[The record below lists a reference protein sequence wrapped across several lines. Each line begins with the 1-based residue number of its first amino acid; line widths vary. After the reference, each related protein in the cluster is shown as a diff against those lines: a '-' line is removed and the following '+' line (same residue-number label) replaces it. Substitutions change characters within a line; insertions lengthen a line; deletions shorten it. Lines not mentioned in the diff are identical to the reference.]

1 MKKIFSLLV
10 MLVMTA
16 TAFAQSTSEKII
28 PDGTQPNGGTITPK
42 AITVDWAT
50 QKIVANVDLTNCL
63 TGTNEQI
70 FAISTNSAD
79 IANWEQE
86 SGSTLHFFYRQNF
99 TDWGSTT
106 ADVHKFAVQYR
117 YKGDNG
123 ATNRFYEVQDISNC
137 TIVMDKEG
145 VHIDG
150 TLVFEASLMPQLY
163 KEGANQLYFG
173 SLRGEH
179 PYATYKS
186 VELVTEGGSTGGGTT
201 TPGETATY
209 EITDNAMT
217 MYVPSNNGEDVQN
230 YTQYMKDAKLQVE
243 KDAEG
248 KYTVTFNDVVAGKDR
263 ESLGTIVFAGLDAP
277 TESEDLIGVE
287 IPQGRVCTIYAEGS
301 SFDNHMFRVVNGSVG
316 IVPPANEGDPATAH
330 VMLSMSD
337 DDGNMLA
344 YKMGDVFIPVDHNFT
359 SDAYVKVGDQTTNFA
374 NSEAVL
380 TEFME
385 DVYKVTFK
393 NITIGEKTG
402 DFTIENLK
410 PEAVEG
416 EEGKVVFTTSDTY
429 GFWND
434 ADETVLDFT
443 DFSASVKVGENG
455 FEGFV
460 CKFTTEN
467 GQFVYGEKAETPEPP
482 SVVETKIFS
491 DKLNYTFRG
500 TIGTNDPQKL
510 TIESLGNDRYNVILA
525 NLNSVNVLSVNVGT
539 ISFKNVTGNTE
550 NGITTIE
557 VANPEVTFTDTDQE
571 LADSKKG
578 NLKVMFNND
587 KAYLNASGAVK
598 IVSFGMSFDYTLVYG
613 TEFSTEEPKDDYAIN
628 FDKDAKS
635 THSSRALN
643 SFSLQQTGKD
653 KQTKSVKTSK
663 AAYEDHTA
671 DEPFTV
677 EAGSELTASF
687 DYTGEWMHSFVYIDF
702 DNDGDFSYKEGQWDQ
717 TGTDLVAFS
726 FYSLDSNPKNDASG
740 YNSVGDELTGDARN
754 TYAAPSF
761 KAPAKAGEYRIRFKI
776 DWNCILPGGSSSILS
791 DGGGVWD
798 ATLKVV
804 EPVVD
809 GISTINAEVAN
820 GEAQLFTVD
829 GVQISKLQKGLNIV
843 RSADGKVK
851 KVLVK

>member
-1 MKKIFSLLV
+1 MKKILSLIALLV
-10 MLVMTA
+10 VTL
-16 TAFAQSTSEKII
+16 TAFAATTSEKLLD
-28 PDGTQPNGGTITPK
+28 DGYAPNGGTITPK

-50 QKIVANVDLTNCL
+50 QKIVANVDLTKCL
-63 TGTNEQI
+63 EGTNEQI

-79 IANWEQE
+79 IANWEQD
-86 SGSTLHFFYRQNF
+86 SGSTLHFFYRQKF
-99 TDWGSTT
+99 TEWGSTT
-106 ADVHKFAVQYR
+106 TDVHKFAVQYR
-117 YKGDNG
+117 YKGDSG
-123 ATNRFYEVQDISNC
+123 ATNRFYEVKDISNC
-137 TIVMDKEG
+137 TI
-145 VHIDG
+145 
-150 TLVFEASLMPQLY
+150 
-163 KEGANQLYFG
+163 QLYFG
-173 SLRGEH
+173 SLRGDH

-186 VELVTEGGSTGGGTT
+186 VELVTESGT

-209 EITDNAMT
+209 EFTNNVETVYWKEIAEDDYLDFHQ
-217 MYVPSNNGEDVQN
+217 YV
-230 YTQYMKDAKLQVE
+230 KDAKLQLVKE
-243 KDAEG
+243 LDG
-248 KYTVTFNDVVAGKDR
+248 TYTATLKDVVVGEDR
-263 ESLGTIVFAGLDAP
+263 VSLGDIVIAGLKATENAGTLQIDVPESNITISAPGSPYDGKSMIIKGGMIDATP
-277 TESEDLIGVE
+277 AADADSKGSASVKL
-287 IPQGRVCTIYAEGS
+287 TILVG
-301 SFDNHMFRVVNGSVG
+301 NGDMISY
-316 IVPPANEGDPATAH
+316 EF
-330 VMLSMSD
+330 SD
-337 DDGNMLA
+337 DVYVPNI
-344 YKMGDVFIPVDHNFT
+344 YNFT
-359 SDAYVKVGDQTTNFA
+359 SNAYVKAGDEVTNFENA
-374 NSEAVL
+374 QAVL
-380 TEFME
+380 TEYME
-385 DVYKVTFK
+385 DVYMVKFK
-393 NITIGEKTG
+393 KLTLGTKTE

-410 PEAVEG
+410 LKPTKDEDG
-416 EEGKVVFTTSDTY
+416 NITFTTSDTS

-434 ADETVLDFT
+434 ADETELNFT

-500 TIGTNDPQKL
+500 TIGTNEPQKL

-539 ISFKNVTGNTE
+539 ISFKNVAGKTE

-571 LADSKKG
+571 LVDSKKG

-628 FDKDAKS
+628 FDKDANS
-635 THSSRALN
+635 THNSRALN

-754 TYAAPSF
+754 TYVAPSF
-761 KAPAKAGEYRIRFKI
+761 KAPAKAGEYRIRFKF

-809 GISTINAEVAN
+809 GISTINVEAAN

-829 GVQISKLQKGLNIV
+829 GVKLNKLQKGLNIV
-843 RSADGKVK
+843 RTADGKVK

>member
-16 TAFAQSTSEKII
+16 TAFAQSTSEKLLD
-28 PDGTQPNGGTITPK
+28 DGYAPNGSVVPAK

-50 QKIVANVDLTNCL
+50 QKLVVNVNLANCSDTP
-63 TGTNEQI
+63 NECI
-70 FAISTNSAD
+70 FSVSTNATD
-79 IANWEQE
+79 IANWDQE
-86 SGSTLHFFYRQNF
+86 SGSTLHLFYTKNASV
-99 TDWGSTT
+99 WT
-106 ADVHKFAVQYR
+106 ANGWETYTQKFAVQYR
-117 YKGDNG
+117 YAGDNG
-123 ATNRFYEVQDISNC
+123 ATNHYFVVSDPSNC
-137 TIVMDKEG
+137 TIVMDKNG
-145 VHIDG
+145 ITMDG
-150 TLVFEASLMPQLY
+150 TLVFPASEMPNLY

-173 SLRGEH
+173 SVRAEH
-179 PYATYKS
+179 TYATYKS
-186 VELVTEGGSTGGGTT
+186 VELVTEGGSTEPTLPT
-201 TPGETATY
+201 SY

-263 ESLGTIVFAGLDAP
+263 ESLGNIVFGGLEAQA
-277 TESEDLIGVE
+277 ESEDLIGVE

-301 SFDNHMFRVVNGSVG
+301 SFDNHMFRVVKGSVG
-316 IVPPANEGDPATAH
+316 IVPPANEGDPTTAF
-330 VMLSMSD
+330 VQLSMAD

-344 YKMGDVFIPVDHNFT
+344 YQLGDVFIPVDHNFT

-402 DFTIENLK
+402 DFTVENLE
-410 PEAVEG
+410 PTEDADG
-416 EEGKVVFTTSDTY
+416 NLTFTTSDTY

-434 ADETVLDFT
+434 ADETELDFT

-491 DKLNYTFRG
+491 DKLEYTFKAATG
-500 TIGTNDPQKL
+500 VNDPQKL

-525 NLNSVNVLSVNVGT
+525 NLNSANVLSVNVGT
-539 ISFKNVTGNTE
+539 ISFKNVAGNTE

-571 LADSKKG
+571 LVDSKKG

-613 TEFSTEEPKDDYAIN
+613 TEFSTEEPKDDYAVN
-628 FDKDAKS
+628 FDKDAKQ
-635 THSSRALN
+635 THSSRY
-643 SFSLQQTGKD
+643 STSVSLQQTGKD
-653 KQTKSVKTSK
+653 KQTIEFGKTMNG
-663 AAYEDHTA
+663 YEDLTA
-671 DEPFTV
+671 RTEKFTV
-677 EAGSELTASF
+677 EAGSEVTPSIG
-687 DYTGEWMHSFVYIDF
+687 YVGEWMHGYVYIDL
-702 DNDGDFSYKEGQWDQ
+702 DNNKQFSFNADGADQ
-717 TGTDLVAFS
+717 TGTEVVSYSYYKDQNSKGESVANS
-726 FYSLDSNPKNDASG
+726 CNVNPM
-740 YNSVGDELTGDARN
+740 
-754 TYAAPSF
+754 PSF
-761 KAPAKAGEYRIRFKI
+761 TAPTTPGTYRIRFKVDWDNI
-776 DWNCILPGGSSSILS
+776 DAGGSVASGNYILNN
-791 DGGGVWD
+791 GGGIYD
-798 ATLKVV
+798 ATLEVV
-804 EPVVD
+804 EPVTD
-809 GISTINAEVAN
+809 GISTINVEAAN

>member
-16 TAFAQSTSEKII
+16 TAFAQSTSEKLLD
-28 PDGTQPNGGTITPK
+28 DGYAPNGSVVPAK

-50 QKIVANVDLTNCL
+50 QKLVVNVNLANCSETP
-63 TGTNEQI
+63 NECI
-70 FAISTNSAD
+70 FSVSTNATD
-79 IANWEQE
+79 IANWDQE
-86 SGSTLHFFYRQNF
+86 SGSTLHLFYTKNASV
-99 TDWGSTT
+99 WT
-106 ADVHKFAVQYR
+106 ANGWETYTQKFAVQYR
-117 YKGDNG
+117 YAGDNG
-123 ATNRFYEVQDISNC
+123 ATNHYFVVSDPSNC
-137 TIVMDKEG
+137 TIVMDKNG
-145 VHIDG
+145 ITMDG
-150 TLVFEASLMPQLY
+150 TLVFPASEMPNLY

-173 SLRGEH
+173 SVRAEH
-179 PYATYKS
+179 TYATYKS
-186 VELVTEGGSTGGGTT
+186 VELVTEGGTT
-201 TPGETATY
+201 EPTLPTSY

-263 ESLGTIVFAGLDAP
+263 ESLGNIVFAGLDAQA
-277 TESEDLIGVE
+277 ESEDLIGVE

-402 DFTIENLK
+402 DFTVENLE
-410 PEAVEG
+410 PTEDADG
-416 EEGKVVFTTSDTY
+416 NLTFTTSDAY

-482 SVVETKIFS
+482 SVVDTKIFS

-539 ISFKNVTGNTE
+539 ISFKNVAGNTE

-571 LADSKKG
+571 LVDSKKG

-628 FDKDAKS
+628 FDKDAKQ
-635 THSSRALN
+635 THSSRY
-643 SFSLQQTGKD
+643 STSVSLQQTGKD
-653 KQTKSVKTSK
+653 KQTIEFGKTMNG
-663 AAYEDHTA
+663 YEDLTA
-671 DEPFTV
+671 GTEKFTV
-677 EAGSELTASF
+677 EAGSEVTPSIG
-687 DYTGEWMHSFVYIDF
+687 YVGEWMHGYVYIDLNNNKQF
-702 DNDGDFSYKEGQWDQ
+702 SFNADGADQ
-717 TGTDLVAFS
+717 TGTEVVSYSYYKEQNSKGEAVANNCNV
-726 FYSLDSNPKNDASG
+726 NPM
-740 YNSVGDELTGDARN
+740 
-754 TYAAPSF
+754 PSF
-761 KAPAKAGEYRIRFKI
+761 TAPTTPGTYRIRFKVDWDNI
-776 DWNCILPGGSSSILS
+776 DAGGSVASGNYILNN
-791 DGGGVWD
+791 GGGIYD
-798 ATLKVV
+798 ATLEVV

-829 GVQISKLQKGLNIV
+829 GVQIAKLQKGLNIV

>member
-16 TAFAQSTSEKII
+16 TAFAQSTSEKLLD
-28 PDGTQPNGGTITPK
+28 DGYAPNGSVVPAK

-50 QKIVANVDLTNCL
+50 QKLVVNVNLANCSDTP
-63 TGTNEQI
+63 NECI
-70 FAISTNSAD
+70 FSVSTNATD
-79 IANWEQE
+79 IANWDQE
-86 SGSTLHFFYRQNF
+86 SGSTLHLFYTKNASV
-99 TDWGSTT
+99 WT
-106 ADVHKFAVQYR
+106 ANGWETYTQKFAVQYR
-117 YKGDNG
+117 YAGDNG
-123 ATNRFYEVQDISNC
+123 ATNHYFVVSDPSNC
-137 TIVMDKEG
+137 TIVMDKNG
-145 VHIDG
+145 ITMDG
-150 TLVFEASLMPQLY
+150 TLVFPASEMPNLY

-173 SLRGEH
+173 SVRAEH
-179 PYATYKS
+179 TYATYKS
-186 VELVTEGGSTGGGTT
+186 VELVTEGGTTPGGGTT
-201 TPGETATY
+201 EPTLPTSY

-263 ESLGTIVFAGLDAP
+263 ESLGNIVFAGLDAQA
-277 TESEDLIGVE
+277 ESEDLIGVE

-344 YKMGDVFIPVDHNFT
+344 YKMGDVFIPVEHNFT
-359 SDAYVKVGDQTTNFA
+359 SDAYVKVGDQSTNFA

-402 DFTIENLK
+402 DFTVENLE
-410 PEAVEG
+410 PTEDADG
-416 EEGKVVFTTSDTY
+416 NLTFTTSDKY

-434 ADETVLDFT
+434 ADETELDFT

-491 DKLNYTFRG
+491 DKLEYTFKAATG
-500 TIGTNDPQKL
+500 VNDPQKL

-525 NLNSVNVLSVNVGT
+525 NLNSANVLSVNVGT
-539 ISFKNVTGNTE
+539 ISFKNVAGNTE

-571 LADSKKG
+571 LVDSKKG

-613 TEFSTEEPKDDYAIN
+613 TEFSTEEPKDDYAVN
-628 FDKDAKS
+628 FDKDAKQ
-635 THSSRALN
+635 THSSRY
-643 SFSLQQTGKD
+643 STSVSLQQTGKD
-653 KQTKSVKTSK
+653 KQTIEFGKTMNG
-663 AAYEDHTA
+663 YEDLTA
-671 DEPFTV
+671 RTEKFTV
-677 EAGSELTASF
+677 EAGSEVTPSIG
-687 DYTGEWMHSFVYIDF
+687 YVGEWMHGYVYIDL
-702 DNDGDFSYKEGQWDQ
+702 DNDKQFSFNADGADQ
-717 TGTDLVAFS
+717 TGTEVVS
-726 FYSLDSNPKNDASG
+726 YSYYKDQNSKGESASSNCNVNPM
-740 YNSVGDELTGDARN
+740 
-754 TYAAPSF
+754 PSF
-761 KAPAKAGEYRIRFKI
+761 TAPTTPGTYRIRFKVDWDNI
-776 DWNCILPGGSSSILS
+776 DAGGSVASGNYILNN
-791 DGGGVWD
+791 GGGIYD
-798 ATLKVV
+798 ATLEVV
-804 EPVVD
+804 EPVTD
-809 GISTINAEVAN
+809 GISTINAEIAN

-829 GVQISKLQKGLNIV
+829 GVQIVKLQKGLNIV

>member
-16 TAFAQSTSEKII
+16 TAFAQSTSEKLLD
-28 PDGTQPNGGTITPK
+28 DGYTPNGSVVPAK

-50 QKIVANVDLTNCL
+50 QKLVVNVNLANCSDTPKC
-63 TGTNEQI
+63 I
-70 FAISTNSAD
+70 FSVSTNATD
-79 IANWEQE
+79 IANWDQE
-86 SGSTLHFFYRQNF
+86 SGSTLHLFYTKNASV
-99 TDWGSTT
+99 WT
-106 ADVHKFAVQYR
+106 ANGWETYTQKFAVQYR
-117 YKGDNG
+117 YAGDNG
-123 ATNRFYEVQDISNC
+123 ATNHYFVVSDPSNC
-137 TIVMDKEG
+137 TIVMDKNG
-145 VHIDG
+145 ITMDG
-150 TLVFEASLMPQLY
+150 TLVFPASEMPNLY

-173 SLRGEH
+173 SVRAEH
-179 PYATYKS
+179 TYATYKS
-186 VELVTEGGSTGGGTT
+186 VELVTEGGTT
-201 TPGETATY
+201 EPTLPTSY

-248 KYTVTFNDVVAGKDR
+248 KYTVTFNDVVAGKNR
-263 ESLGTIVFAGLDAP
+263 ESLGNIVFGGLDAQA
-277 TESEDLIGVE
+277 ESEDLIGVE

-344 YKMGDVFIPVDHNFT
+344 YKMGEVFIPVDHNFT

-402 DFTIENLK
+402 DFTVENLE
-410 PEAVEG
+410 PTEDADG
-416 EEGKVVFTTSDTY
+416 NLTFTASDTY

-434 ADETVLDFT
+434 ADETELDFT

-460 CKFTTEN
+460 CKFTTDN

-491 DKLNYTFRG
+491 DKLEYTLNTATG
-500 TIGTNDPQKL
+500 VNNPQKL

-525 NLNSVNVLSVNVGT
+525 NLDTYATLYVNVGT
-539 ISFKNVTGNTE
+539 VNFLNVAGTTVDGV
-550 NGITTIE
+550 TTIDVE
-557 VANPEVTFTDTDQE
+557 KPEVTYTDADYA
-571 LADSKKG
+571 LVDSKEGK
-578 NLKVMFNND
+578 LKVMFNND
-587 KAYLNASGAVK
+587 KAYLDASGV
-598 IVSFGMSFDYTLVYG
+598 VSIPTFGMSYTYKFVYG

-628 FDKDAKS
+628 FDKDAKQ
-635 THSSRALN
+635 THSSRY
-643 SFSLQQTGKD
+643 STSVSLQQTGKD
-653 KQTKSVKTSK
+653 QQTIEFGKTMNG
-663 AAYEDHTA
+663 YEDLTTGT
-671 DEPFTV
+671 EKFTV
-677 EAGSELTASF
+677 EAGSEVTPSIG
-687 DYTGEWMHSFVYIDF
+687 YVGEWMHGYVYIDLN
-702 DNDGDFSYKEGQWDQ
+702 NDKQFSFNAEGEDQ
-717 TGTDLVAFS
+717 TGTEVVSFSYYSGKNSKGEAVESNCNVNPMPAF
-726 FYSLDSNPKNDASG
+726 
-740 YNSVGDELTGDARN
+740 T
-754 TYAAPSF
+754 APTE
-761 KAPAKAGEYRIRFKI
+761 PGTYRIRFKVDWDNI
-776 DWNCILPGGSSSILS
+776 DAGGSVVSGNHILNN
-791 DGGGVWD
+791 GGGIYD
-798 ATLKVV
+798 ATLEVV
-804 EPVVD
+804 APVTD

>member
-16 TAFAQSTSEKII
+16 TAFAQSTSEKLLD
-28 PDGTQPNGGTITPK
+28 DGYAPNGSVVPAK

-50 QKIVANVDLTNCL
+50 QKLVVNVNLANCSDTP
-63 TGTNEQI
+63 NECI
-70 FAISTNSAD
+70 FSVSTNATD
-79 IANWEQE
+79 IANWDQE
-86 SGSTLHFFYRQNF
+86 SGSTLHLFYTKNAQV
-99 TDWGSTT
+99 WT
-106 ADVHKFAVQYR
+106 ANGWETYTQKFAVQYR
-117 YKGDNG
+117 YAGDNG
-123 ATNRFYEVQDISNC
+123 ATNHYFVVSDPSNC
-137 TIVMDKEG
+137 TIVMDKNG
-145 VHIDG
+145 ITMDG
-150 TLVFEASLMPQLY
+150 TLVFPASEMPNLY

-173 SLRGEH
+173 SVRAEH
-179 PYATYKS
+179 TYATYKS
-186 VELVTEGGSTGGGTT
+186 AELVTEGGSTGGGTT
-201 TPGETATY
+201 EPTLPTSY
-209 EITDNAMT
+209 EVTDNAMT

-277 TESEDLIGVE
+277 TESEYLIGVE

-316 IVPPANEGDPATAH
+316 IVPPASEGDPATAH

-393 NITIGEKTG
+393 NITIGDKTG
-402 DFTIENLK
+402 DFTVENLE
-410 PEAVEG
+410 PTEDADG
-416 EEGKVVFTTSDTY
+416 NLTFTTSDTY

-434 ADETVLDFT
+434 ADETELDFT

-460 CKFTTEN
+460 CKFTTDN

-491 DKLNYTFRG
+491 DKLEYTFKTATG
-500 TIGTNDPQKL
+500 VNDPQKL
-510 TIESLGNDRYNVILA
+510 TVESLGNNRYNVILA
-525 NLNSVNVLSVNVGT
+525 NLDSYATLYVNVGT
-539 ISFKNVTGNTE
+539 INFLNVEGTTVDGV
-550 NGITTIE
+550 TTID
-557 VANPEVTFTDTDQE
+557 VQKPEVTFTDSEYEFT
-571 LADSKKG
+571 DSKEG
-578 NLKVMFNND
+578 TLKVQFND
-587 KAYLNASGAVK
+587 TKAYLKATGVTS
-598 IVSFGMSFDYTLVYG
+598 IVSFGTSYDYTLVYG

-628 FDKDAKS
+628 FDKDAKQTHASRYS
-635 THSSRALN
+635 TSV
-643 SFSLQQTGKD
+643 SLQQTGKD
-653 KQTKSVKTSK
+653 KQTIEFGKTMNG
-663 AAYEDHTA
+663 YEDLTTGT
-671 DEPFTV
+671 EKFTV
-677 EAGSELTASF
+677 EAGSEVTPSIG
-687 DYTGEWMHSFVYIDF
+687 YVGEWMHGYVYIDL
-702 DNDGDFSYKEGQWDQ
+702 DNNKQFSFNADGADQ
-717 TGTDLVAFS
+717 TGTEVVSYSYYKDQNSKGETVAS
-726 FYSLDSNPKNDASG
+726 SCNVNPMPAF
-740 YNSVGDELTGDARN
+740 T
-754 TYAAPSF
+754 APTE
-761 KAPAKAGEYRIRFKI
+761 PGTYRIRFKVDWDNI
-776 DWNCILPGGSSSILS
+776 DAGGSVLSGNHILNN
-791 DGGGVWD
+791 GGGIYD
-798 ATLKVV
+798 ATLEVV
-804 EPVVD
+804 EPVTD

-829 GVQISKLQKGLNIV
+829 GVQIAKLQKGLNIV

>member
-263 ESLGTIVFAGLDAP
+263 ESLGNIVFAGLDAQA
-277 TESEDLIGVE
+277 ESEDLIGVE

-402 DFTIENLK
+402 DFTVENLE
-410 PEAVEG
+410 PTEDADG
-416 EEGKVVFTTSDTY
+416 NLTFTTSDTY

-491 DKLNYTFRG
+491 DKLEYTLN
-500 TIGTNDPQKL
+500 TASGTNDPQKL
-510 TIESLGNDRYNVILA
+510 TIESLGNDRYNVVLA
-525 NLNSVNVLSVNVGT
+525 NLDTYNVLYVNVGT
-539 ISFKNVTGNTE
+539 VGFKNVAGKTE

-557 VANPEVTFTDTDQE
+557 AEKPEVTFTDADYPLE
-571 LADSKKG
+571 DSKEGK
-578 NLKVMFNND
+578 LKVMFNND
-587 KAYLNASGAVK
+587 KAYLNASGVVS
-598 IVSFGMSFDYTLVYG
+598 IPSFGRSYTYKLVYG

-628 FDKDAKS
+628 FDKDAKQ
-635 THSSRALN
+635 THSSRY
-643 SFSLQQTGKD
+643 STSVSLQQTGKD
-653 KQTKSVKTSK
+653 KQTIEFGKTMNG
-663 AAYEDHTA
+663 YEDLTA
-671 DEPFTV
+671 GTEKFTV
-677 EAGSELTASF
+677 EAGSEVTPSIG
-687 DYTGEWMHSFVYIDF
+687 YVGEWMHGYVYIDL
-702 DNDGDFSYKEGQWDQ
+702 DNDKQFSFNADGADQ
-717 TGTDLVAFS
+717 TGTEVVSYSYYKDQNSKGESVAS
-726 FYSLDSNPKNDASG
+726 SCNVNPM
-740 YNSVGDELTGDARN
+740 
-754 TYAAPSF
+754 PSF
-761 KAPAKAGEYRIRFKI
+761 TAPTTPGTYRIRFKVDWDNI
-776 DWNCILPGGSSSILS
+776 DAGGSVASGNYILNN
-791 DGGGVWD
+791 GGGIYD
-798 ATLKVV
+798 ATLEVV

-829 GVQISKLQKGLNIV
+829 GVQIAKLQKGLNIV

>member
-16 TAFAQSTSEKII
+16 TAFAQSTSEKLLD
-28 PDGTQPNGGTITPK
+28 DGYAPNGSVVPAK

-50 QKIVANVDLTNCL
+50 QKLVVNVNLANCSDTP
-63 TGTNEQI
+63 NECI
-70 FAISTNSAD
+70 FSVSTNATD
-79 IANWEQE
+79 IANWDQE
-86 SGSTLHFFYRQNF
+86 SGSTLHLFYTKNARV
-99 TDWGSTT
+99 WT
-106 ADVHKFAVQYR
+106 ANGWETYTQKFAVQYR
-117 YKGDNG
+117 YAGDNG
-123 ATNRFYEVQDISNC
+123 ATNHYFVVSDPSNC
-137 TIVMDKEG
+137 TIVMDKNG
-145 VHIDG
+145 ITMDG
-150 TLVFEASLMPQLY
+150 TLVFPASEMPNLY

-173 SLRGEH
+173 SVRAEH
-179 PYATYKS
+179 TYATYKS
-186 VELVTEGGSTGGGTT
+186 VELVTEGGTT
-201 TPGETATY
+201 EPTLPTSY

-263 ESLGTIVFAGLDAP
+263 ESLGNIVFAGLDAQA
-277 TESEDLIGVE
+277 ESEDLIGVE

-402 DFTIENLK
+402 DFTVENLE
-410 PEAVEG
+410 PTEDADG
-416 EEGKVVFTTSDTY
+416 NLTFTTSDTY

-491 DKLNYTFRG
+491 DKLEYTLN
-500 TIGTNDPQKL
+500 TASGTNDPQKL

-525 NLNSVNVLSVNVGT
+525 NLDTYNVLYVNVGT
-539 ISFKNVTGNTE
+539 VSFKNVAGKTE

-557 VANPEVTFTDTDQE
+557 AEKPEVTFTDADYPLE
-571 LADSKKG
+571 DSKEGK
-578 NLKVMFNND
+578 LKVMFNND
-587 KAYLNASGAVK
+587 KAYLDASGVVS
-598 IVSFGMSFDYTLVYG
+598 IPSFGMSYNYKLVYG

-628 FDKDAKS
+628 FDKDAKQ
-635 THSSRALN
+635 THSSRY
-643 SFSLQQTGKD
+643 STSVSLQQEGKD
-653 KQTKSVKTSK
+653 KQTIEFGKTMNG
-663 AAYEDHTA
+663 YEDLTTGT
-671 DEPFTV
+671 DKFTV
-677 EAGSELTASF
+677 EAGSEVTPSIG
-687 DYTGEWMHSFVYIDF
+687 YVGEWMHGYVYIDL
-702 DNDGDFSYKEGQWDQ
+702 DNNKQFSFNADGADQ
-717 TGTDLVAFS
+717 TGTDVVS
-726 FYSLDSNPKNDASG
+726 YSYYKDQNSKGEAASNNCNVNPM
-740 YNSVGDELTGDARN
+740 
-754 TYAAPSF
+754 PSF
-761 KAPAKAGEYRIRFKI
+761 TAPTTPGTYRIRFKVDWDNI
-776 DWNCILPGGSSSILS
+776 DAGGSVATGNSILNN
-791 DGGGVWD
+791 GGGIYD
-798 ATLKVV
+798 ATLEVV
-804 EPVVD
+804 EPVTD

-829 GVQISKLQKGLNIV
+829 GVQIAKLQKGLNIV

>member
-16 TAFAQSTSEKII
+16 TAFAQSTSEKLLD
-28 PDGTQPNGGTITPK
+28 DGYAPNGSVIPAK
-42 AITVDWAT
+42 AVTVDWAT
-50 QKIVANVDLTNCL
+50 QKLVVNVNLANCSDTP
-63 TGTNEQI
+63 NECI
-70 FAISTNSAD
+70 FSVSTNATD
-79 IANWEQE
+79 IANWDQE
-86 SGSTLHFFYRQNF
+86 SGSTLHLFYTKNAKV
-99 TDWGSTT
+99 WT
-106 ADVHKFAVQYR
+106 ANGWETYTQKFAVQYR
-117 YKGDNG
+117 YAGDNG
-123 ATNRFYEVQDISNC
+123 ATNHYFVVSDPSNC
-137 TIVMDKEG
+137 TIVMDKNG
-145 VHIDG
+145 ITMDG
-150 TLVFEASLMPQLY
+150 TLVFPASEMPNLY

-173 SLRGEH
+173 SVRAEH
-179 PYATYKS
+179 TYATYKS
-186 VELVTEGGSTGGGTT
+186 VELVTEGGTT
-201 TPGETATY
+201 EPTLPTSY

-217 MYVPSNNGEDVQN
+217 MYVPSNTGDDVQ
-230 YTQYMKDAKLQVE
+230 YYKQYMKDAKLQVE
-243 KDAEG
+243 KDADG

-263 ESLGTIVFAGLDAP
+263 ESLGNIVFGGLEAQA
-277 TESEDLIGVE
+277 ESEDLIGVE

-402 DFTIENLK
+402 DFTVENLE
-410 PEAVEG
+410 PTEDADG
-416 EEGKVVFTTSDTY
+416 NLTFTTSDTY

-434 ADETVLDFT
+434 ADETELDFT

-491 DKLNYTFRG
+491 DKLEYTFKETTG
-500 TIGTNDPQKL
+500 VNDPQKL

-525 NLNSVNVLSVNVGT
+525 NLDSYATLYFNVGT
-539 ISFKNVTGNTE
+539 VNFLNVAGKTE
-550 NGITTIE
+550 NGVTTID
-557 VANPEVTFTDTDQE
+557 VQKPEVTFTDADYG
-571 LADSKKG
+571 LADSNEG
-578 NLKVMFNND
+578 ALKVQFND
-587 KAYLNASGAVK
+587 TKAYLKATGVAK
-598 IVSFGMSFDYTLVYG
+598 IVTYGTSYDYTLVYG

-628 FDKDAKS
+628 FDKDAKQ
-635 THSSRALN
+635 THSSRY
-643 SFSLQQTGKD
+643 STSVSLQQTGKD
-653 KQTKSVKTSK
+653 KQTIEFGKTMNG
-663 AAYEDHTA
+663 YEDLTTGT
-671 DEPFTV
+671 DKFTV
-677 EAGSELTASF
+677 EAGSEVTPSIG
-687 DYTGEWMHSFVYIDF
+687 YVGEWMHGYVYIDL
-702 DNDGDFSYKEGQWDQ
+702 DNNKQFSFNADGADQ
-717 TGTDLVAFS
+717 TGTEVVS
-726 FYSLDSNPKNDASG
+726 YSYYMDQNSKGESASNNCNVNPM
-740 YNSVGDELTGDARN
+740 
-754 TYAAPSF
+754 PSF
-761 KAPAKAGEYRIRFKI
+761 TAPTEPGTYRIRFKVDWDNI
-776 DWNCILPGGSSSILS
+776 DAGGSVLSTNHILNN
-791 DGGGVWD
+791 GGGIYD
-798 ATLKVV
+798 ATLEVV

-809 GISTINAEVAN
+809 GISTIEAEAA
-820 GEAQLFTVD
+820 GAQLFTVD
-829 GVQISKLQKGLNIV
+829 GVQIAKLQKGLNIV

>member
-1 MKKIFSLLV
+1 MKKILSLIALLV
-10 MLVMTA
+10 VTL

-79 IANWEQE
+79 IANWNQE

-123 ATNRFYEVQDISNC
+123 TTNRFYEVKDISNC
-137 TIVMDKEG
+137 TIVMDKNG
-145 VHIDG
+145 VTIDG

-186 VELVTEGGSTGGGTT
+186 VELVTESGTA
-201 TPGETATY
+201 PGETATY
-209 EITDNAMT
+209 DFTNNVETVYWKEIATDDYLDFHQ
-217 MYVPSNNGEDVQN
+217 YV
-230 YTQYMKDAKLQVE
+230 KDAKLQLVKE
-243 KDAEG
+243 LDG
-248 KYTVTFNDVVAGKDR
+248 TYTATLKDVVVGEDR
-263 ESLGTIVFAGLDAP
+263 VSLGDIVIAGLTATENAGTVQIDVPESTIKISAPDSPYDGKSMIIKGGTIDATP
-277 TESEDLIGVE
+277 AADADSKGSASVKL
-287 IPQGRVCTIYAEGS
+287 TILVGNGDMISYEFS
-301 SFDNHMFRVVNGSVG
+301 DNVY
-316 IVPPANEGDPATAH
+316 VPNI
-330 VMLSMSD
+330 
-337 DDGNMLA
+337 
-344 YKMGDVFIPVDHNFT
+344 YNFT
-359 SDAYVKVGDQTTNFA
+359 SNAYVKAGDEVTNFENA
-374 NSEAVL
+374 QAVL
-380 TEFME
+380 TEYME
-385 DVYKVTFK
+385 DVYMVKFK
-393 NITIGEKTG
+393 KLTLGTKTE

-410 PEAVEG
+410 PTKG
-416 EEGKVVFTTSDTY
+416 EDGNITFTTSDAS

-434 ADETVLDFT
+434 ADETELNFT

-467 GQFVYGEKAETPEPP
+467 GQFVYGEKAETP
-482 SVVETKIFS
+482 
-491 DKLNYTFRG
+491 
-500 TIGTNDPQKL
+500 DPGQPDEK
-510 TIESLGNDRYNVILA
+510 Y
-525 NLNSVNVLSVNVGT
+525 
-539 ISFKNVTGNTE
+539 
-550 NGITTIE
+550 
-557 VANPEVTFTDTDQE
+557 P
-571 LADSKKG
+571 
-578 NLKVMFNND
+578 
-587 KAYLNASGAVK
+587 
-598 IVSFGMSFDYTLVYG
+598 VSF
-613 TEFSTEEPKDDYAIN
+613 
-628 FDKDAKS
+628 DKTALNTS
-635 THSSRALN
+635 AHGRMLN
-643 SFSLQQTGKD
+643 SFSLQQAGKE

-702 DNDGDFSYKEGQWDQ
+702 DNDGDFSYKEGQWNQ
-717 TGTDLVAFS
+717 TGTDLVAYS
-726 FYSLDSNPKNDASG
+726 FYSLDSNPKNDTSG

-761 KAPAKAGEYRIRFKI
+761 KAPAKAGEYRIRFKF

-809 GISTINAEVAN
+809 GISTINAETAN
-820 GEAQLFTVD
+820 GVQLFTID
-829 GVQISKLQKGLNIV
+829 GVKLSKLQKGLNIV

>member
-16 TAFAQSTSEKII
+16 TAFAQSTSEKLLD
-28 PDGTQPNGGTITPK
+28 DGYAPNGSVVPAK

-50 QKIVANVDLTNCL
+50 QKLVVNVNLANCSDTP
-63 TGTNEQI
+63 NECI
-70 FAISTNSAD
+70 FSVSTNATD
-79 IANWEQE
+79 IANWDQE
-86 SGSTLHFFYRQNF
+86 SGSTLHLFYTKNASV
-99 TDWGSTT
+99 WT
-106 ADVHKFAVQYR
+106 ANGWETYTQKFAVQYR
-117 YKGDNG
+117 YAGDSG
-123 ATNRFYEVQDISNC
+123 ATNHYYEVSDPSNC
-137 TIVMDKEG
+137 TIVMDKNG
-145 VHIDG
+145 ITMDG
-150 TLVFEASLMPQLY
+150 TLVFPASEMPNLY

-173 SLRGEH
+173 SVRAEH
-179 PYATYKS
+179 TYATYKS
-186 VELVTEGGSTGGGTT
+186 VELVTEGGTT
-201 TPGETATY
+201 EPTLPTSY

-263 ESLGTIVFAGLDAP
+263 ESLGNIVFAGLDAQA
-277 TESEDLIGVE
+277 ESEDLIGVE

-402 DFTIENLK
+402 DFTVENLE
-410 PEAVEG
+410 PTEDADG
-416 EEGKVVFTTSDTY
+416 NLTFTTSDAY

-467 GQFVYGEKAETPEPP
+467 GQFVYGEKAETSEPP
-482 SVVETKIFS
+482 SVVDTKIFS
-491 DKLNYTFRG
+491 DKLEYTLN
-500 TIGTNDPQKL
+500 TASGTNDPQKL

-525 NLNSVNVLSVNVGT
+525 NLDTYNVLYVNVGT
-539 ISFKNVTGNTE
+539 VSFKNVAGKTE

-557 VANPEVTFTDTDQE
+557 AEKPEVTFTDADYALE
-571 LADSKKG
+571 DSKEGK
-578 NLKVMFNND
+578 LKVMFNND
-587 KAYLNASGAVK
+587 KAYLDASGV
-598 IVSFGMSFDYTLVYG
+598 VSIPSFSRSYTYKLVYG

-628 FDKDAKS
+628 FDKDAKQ
-635 THSSRALN
+635 THSSRY
-643 SFSLQQTGKD
+643 STSVSLQQTGKD
-653 KQTKSVKTSK
+653 KQTIEFGKTMNG
-663 AAYEDHTA
+663 YEDLTA
-671 DEPFTV
+671 DKFTV
-677 EAGSELTASF
+677 EAGSEVTPSIG
-687 DYTGEWMHSFVYIDF
+687 YVGEWMHGYVYIDL
-702 DNDGDFSYKEGQWDQ
+702 DNNKQFSFNADGADQ
-717 TGTDLVAFS
+717 TGTEVVSYSYYKEQNSKGEAVANNCNV
-726 FYSLDSNPKNDASG
+726 NPM
-740 YNSVGDELTGDARN
+740 
-754 TYAAPSF
+754 PSF
-761 KAPAKAGEYRIRFKI
+761 TAPTTPGTYRIRFKVDWDNI
-776 DWNCILPGGSSSILS
+776 DAGGSVASGNYILNN
-791 DGGGVWD
+791 GGGIYD
-798 ATLKVV
+798 ATLEVV
-804 EPVVD
+804 EPVTD

-829 GVQISKLQKGLNIV
+829 GVQIAKLQKGLNIV

>member
-16 TAFAQSTSEKII
+16 TAFAQSTSEKLLD
-28 PDGTQPNGGTITPK
+28 DGYAPNGSVIPAK

-50 QKIVANVDLTNCL
+50 QKLVVNVNLANCSDTP
-63 TGTNEQI
+63 NECI
-70 FAISTNSAD
+70 FSVSTNATD
-79 IANWEQE
+79 IANWDQE
-86 SGSTLHFFYRQNF
+86 SGSTLHLFYTKNARV
-99 TDWGSTT
+99 WT
-106 ADVHKFAVQYR
+106 ANGWETYTQKFAVQYR
-117 YKGDNG
+117 YAGDNG
-123 ATNRFYEVQDISNC
+123 ATNHYFVVSNPSNC
-137 TIVMDKEG
+137 TIVMDKNG
-145 VHIDG
+145 ITMDG
-150 TLVFEASLMPQLY
+150 TLVFPASEMPNLY
-163 KEGANQLYFG
+163 KEGVNQLYFG
-173 SLRGEH
+173 SVRAEH
-179 PYATYKS
+179 TYATYKS

-201 TPGETATY
+201 EPTLPTSY

-263 ESLGTIVFAGLDAP
+263 ESLGNIVFAGLDAQA
-277 TESEDLIGVE
+277 ESEDLIGVE

-402 DFTIENLK
+402 DFTVENLE
-410 PEAVEG
+410 PTEDADG
-416 EEGKVVFTTSDTY
+416 NLTFTTSDTY

-491 DKLNYTFRG
+491 DKLNYTFKAATG
-500 TIGTNDPQKL
+500 VNDPQKL

-539 ISFKNVTGNTE
+539 ISFKNVAGNTE

-571 LADSKKG
+571 LVDSKKG

-628 FDKDAKS
+628 FDKDAKQ
-635 THSSRALN
+635 THSSRY
-643 SFSLQQTGKD
+643 STSVSLQQEGKD
-653 KQTKSVKTSK
+653 KQTIEFGKTMNG
-663 AAYEDHTA
+663 YEDLTA
-671 DEPFTV
+671 GTEKFTV
-677 EAGSELTASF
+677 EAGSEVTPSIG
-687 DYTGEWMHSFVYIDF
+687 YVGEWMHGYVYIDLN
-702 DNDGDFSYKEGQWDQ
+702 NDKQFSFNADGADQ
-717 TGTDLVAFS
+717 TGTEVVSYSYYKDQNSKGEAVANNCNV
-726 FYSLDSNPKNDASG
+726 NPM
-740 YNSVGDELTGDARN
+740 
-754 TYAAPSF
+754 PSF
-761 KAPAKAGEYRIRFKI
+761 TAPTTPGTYRIRFKVDWDNI
-776 DWNCILPGGSSSILS
+776 DAGGSVLSTNHILNN
-791 DGGGVWD
+791 GGGIYD
-798 ATLKVV
+798 ATLEVV

-809 GISTINAEVAN
+809 GISTINAEIAN

-829 GVQISKLQKGLNIV
+829 GVQIAKLQKGLNIV

>member
-16 TAFAQSTSEKII
+16 TAFAQSTSEKLLD
-28 PDGTQPNGGTITPK
+28 DGYAPNGSVVPAK

-50 QKIVANVDLTNCL
+50 QKLVVNVNLANCSDTP
-63 TGTNEQI
+63 NECI
-70 FAISTNSAD
+70 FSVSTNATD
-79 IANWEQE
+79 IANWDQE
-86 SGSTLHFFYRQNF
+86 SGSTLHLFYTKNASV
-99 TDWGSTT
+99 WT
-106 ADVHKFAVQYR
+106 ANGWETYTQKFAVQYR
-117 YKGDNG
+117 YAGDNG
-123 ATNRFYEVQDISNC
+123 ATNHYFVVSDPSNC
-137 TIVMDKEG
+137 TIVMDKNG
-145 VHIDG
+145 ITMDG
-150 TLVFEASLMPQLY
+150 TLVFPASEMPNLY

-173 SLRGEH
+173 SVRAEH
-179 PYATYKS
+179 TYATYKS
-186 VELVTEGGSTGGGTT
+186 VELVTEGGTT
-201 TPGETATY
+201 EPTLPTSY

-263 ESLGTIVFAGLDAP
+263 ESLGTIVFAGLEAP

-301 SFDNHMFRVVNGSVG
+301 SFDNHMFRVVKGSVG

-330 VMLSMSD
+330 VLLSMSD

-402 DFTIENLK
+402 DFTVENLE
-410 PEAVEG
+410 PTEDADG
-416 EEGKVVFTTSDTY
+416 NLTFTTSDTY

-434 ADETVLDFT
+434 ADETELDFT

-460 CKFTTEN
+460 CKFTTDN

-491 DKLNYTFRG
+491 DKLEYTFKTATG
-500 TIGTNDPQKL
+500 VNDPQKL
-510 TIESLGNDRYNVILA
+510 TVESLGNNRYNVILA
-525 NLNSVNVLSVNVGT
+525 NLDSYATLYVNVGT
-539 ISFKNVTGNTE
+539 INFLNVEGTTVDGV
-550 NGITTIE
+550 TTID
-557 VANPEVTFTDTDQE
+557 VQKPEVTFTDSEYEFT
-571 LADSKKG
+571 DSKEG
-578 NLKVMFNND
+578 TLKVQFND
-587 KAYLNASGAVK
+587 TKAYLKATGVTS
-598 IVSFGMSFDYTLVYG
+598 IVSFGTSYDYTLVYG

-628 FDKDAKS
+628 FDKDAKQTHASRYS
-635 THSSRALN
+635 TSV
-643 SFSLQQTGKD
+643 SLQQTGKD
-653 KQTKSVKTSK
+653 KQTIEFGKTMNG
-663 AAYEDHTA
+663 YEDLTTGT
-671 DEPFTV
+671 DKFTV
-677 EAGSELTASF
+677 EAGSEVTPSIG
-687 DYTGEWMHSFVYIDF
+687 YVGEWMHGYVYIDLN
-702 DNDGDFSYKEGQWDQ
+702 NDKQFSFNADGADQ
-717 TGTDLVAFS
+717 TGTEVVSYSYYMDQNSKGESVAS
-726 FYSLDSNPKNDASG
+726 SCNVNPM
-740 YNSVGDELTGDARN
+740 
-754 TYAAPSF
+754 PSF
-761 KAPAKAGEYRIRFKI
+761 TAPTTPGTYRIRFKVDWDNI
-776 DWNCILPGGSSSILS
+776 DAGGSVLSTNHILNN
-791 DGGGVWD
+791 GGGIYD
-798 ATLKVV
+798 ATLEVV
-804 EPVVD
+804 EPVTD

>member
-16 TAFAQSTSEKII
+16 TAFAQSTSEKLLD
-28 PDGTQPNGGTITPK
+28 DGYAPNGSVVPAK

-50 QKIVANVDLTNCL
+50 QKLVVNVNLANCSETP
-63 TGTNEQI
+63 NECI
-70 FAISTNSAD
+70 FSVSTNATD
-79 IANWEQE
+79 IANWDQE
-86 SGSTLHFFYRQNF
+86 SGSTLHLFYTKNASV
-99 TDWGSTT
+99 WT
-106 ADVHKFAVQYR
+106 ANGWETYTQKFAVQYR
-117 YKGDNG
+117 YAGDNG
-123 ATNRFYEVQDISNC
+123 ATNHYFVVSDPSNC
-137 TIVMDKEG
+137 TIVMDKNG
-145 VHIDG
+145 ITMDG
-150 TLVFEASLMPQLY
+150 TLVFPASEMPNLY

-173 SLRGEH
+173 SVRAEH
-179 PYATYKS
+179 TYATYKS
-186 VELVTEGGSTGGGTT
+186 VELVTEGGTT
-201 TPGETATY
+201 EPTLPTSY

-263 ESLGTIVFAGLDAP
+263 ESLGTIIFAGLDAQA
-277 TESEDLIGVE
+277 ESEDLIGVE

-301 SFDNHMFRVVNGSVG
+301 SFNNHMFRVVNGSVG

-402 DFTIENLK
+402 DFTVENLE
-410 PEAVEG
+410 PTEDADG
-416 EEGKVVFTTSDTY
+416 NLTFTTSDTY

-491 DKLNYTFRG
+491 DKLEYTLN
-500 TIGTNDPQKL
+500 TASGTNDPQKL
-510 TIESLGNDRYNVILA
+510 TIESLGNDRYNVVLA
-525 NLNSVNVLSVNVGT
+525 NLDTYNVLYVNVGT
-539 ISFKNVTGNTE
+539 VSFKNVAGKTE

-557 VANPEVTFTDTDQE
+557 AEKPEVTFTDADYPLE
-571 LADSKKG
+571 DSKEGK
-578 NLKVMFNND
+578 LKVMFNND
-587 KAYLNASGAVK
+587 KAYLDASGVVS
-598 IVSFGMSFDYTLVYG
+598 IPSFGMSYNYKLVYG

-628 FDKDAKS
+628 FDKDAKQ
-635 THSSRALN
+635 THSSRY
-643 SFSLQQTGKD
+643 STSVSLQQTGKD
-653 KQTKSVKTSK
+653 KQTIEFGKTMNG
-663 AAYEDHTA
+663 YEDLTTGT
-671 DEPFTV
+671 DKFTV
-677 EAGSELTASF
+677 EAGSEVTPSIG
-687 DYTGEWMHSFVYIDF
+687 YVGEWMHGYVYIDLN
-702 DNDGDFSYKEGQWDQ
+702 NDKQFSFNADGADQ
-717 TGTDLVAFS
+717 TGTEVVSYSYYKEQNSKGEAVANNCNV
-726 FYSLDSNPKNDASG
+726 NPMPAF
-740 YNSVGDELTGDARN
+740 T
-754 TYAAPSF
+754 APTT
-761 KAPAKAGEYRIRFKI
+761 PGTYRIRFKVDWDNI
-776 DWNCILPGGSSSILS
+776 DAGGSVASGNYILNN
-791 DGGGVWD
+791 GGGIYD
-798 ATLKVV
+798 ATLEVV
-804 EPVVD
+804 EPVTD

-829 GVQISKLQKGLNIV
+829 GVQIAKLQKGLNIV

>member
-16 TAFAQSTSEKII
+16 TAFAQSTSEKLLD
-28 PDGTQPNGGTITPK
+28 DGYAPNGSVVPAK

-50 QKIVANVDLTNCL
+50 QKLVVNVNLANCSDTP
-63 TGTNEQI
+63 NECI
-70 FAISTNSAD
+70 FSVSTNATD
-79 IANWEQE
+79 IANWDQE
-86 SGSTLHFFYRQNF
+86 SGSTLHLFYTKNASV
-99 TDWGSTT
+99 WT
-106 ADVHKFAVQYR
+106 ANGWETYTQKFAVQYR
-117 YKGDNG
+117 YAGDNG
-123 ATNRFYEVQDISNC
+123 ATNHYFVVSDPSNC
-137 TIVMDKEG
+137 TIVMDKNG
-145 VHIDG
+145 ITMDG
-150 TLVFEASLMPQLY
+150 TLVFPASEMPNLY
-163 KEGANQLYFG
+163 KVGANQLYFG
-173 SLRGEH
+173 SVRAEH
-179 PYATYKS
+179 TYATYKS
-186 VELVTEGGSTGGGTT
+186 VELVTEGGGTT
-201 TPGETATY
+201 EPTLPTSY

-263 ESLGTIVFAGLDAP
+263 ESLGNIVFGGLEAQA
-277 TESEDLIGVE
+277 ESEDLIGVE

-316 IVPPANEGDPATAH
+316 IVPPANEGDPATAY
-330 VMLSMSD
+330 VQLSMSD

-344 YKMGDVFIPVDHNFT
+344 YQLGDVFIPVDHNFT

-402 DFTIENLK
+402 DFTVENLE
-410 PEAVEG
+410 PTEDADG
-416 EEGKVVFTTSDTY
+416 NLTFTTSDTY

-434 ADETVLDFT
+434 ADETELDFT

-491 DKLNYTFRG
+491 DKLEYTFKAATG
-500 TIGTNDPQKL
+500 VNDPQKL

-525 NLNSVNVLSVNVGT
+525 NLNSANVLSVNVGT
-539 ISFKNVTGNTE
+539 ISFKNVAGNTE

-571 LADSKKG
+571 LVDSKKG

-613 TEFSTEEPKDDYAIN
+613 TEFSTEEPKDDYAVN
-628 FDKDAKS
+628 FDKDAKQ
-635 THSSRALN
+635 THSSRY
-643 SFSLQQTGKD
+643 STSVSLQQTGKD
-653 KQTKSVKTSK
+653 KQTIEFGKTMNG
-663 AAYEDHTA
+663 YEDLTA
-671 DEPFTV
+671 RTEKFTV
-677 EAGSELTASF
+677 EAGSEVTPSIG
-687 DYTGEWMHSFVYIDF
+687 YVGEWMHGYVYIDL
-702 DNDGDFSYKEGQWDQ
+702 DNNKQFSFNADGADQ
-717 TGTDLVAFS
+717 TGTEVVSYSYYKDQNSKGESVANS
-726 FYSLDSNPKNDASG
+726 CNVNPM
-740 YNSVGDELTGDARN
+740 
-754 TYAAPSF
+754 PSF
-761 KAPAKAGEYRIRFKI
+761 TAPTTPGTYRIRFKVDWDNI
-776 DWNCILPGGSSSILS
+776 DAGGSVASGNYILNN
-791 DGGGVWD
+791 GGGIYD
-798 ATLKVV
+798 ATLEVV
-804 EPVVD
+804 EPVTD
-809 GISTINAEVAN
+809 GISTINVEAAN

>member
-16 TAFAQSTSEKII
+16 TAFAQSTSEKLLD
-28 PDGTQPNGGTITPK
+28 DGYTPNGSVVPAK

-50 QKIVANVDLTNCL
+50 QKLVVNVNLANCSDTP
-63 TGTNEQI
+63 NECI
-70 FAISTNSAD
+70 FSVSTNATD
-79 IANWEQE
+79 IANWDQE
-86 SGSTLHFFYRQNF
+86 SGSTLHLFYTKNAKV
-99 TDWGSTT
+99 WT
-106 ADVHKFAVQYR
+106 ATGWETYTQKFAVQYR
-117 YKGDNG
+117 YAGDNG
-123 ATNRFYEVQDISNC
+123 ATNHYFVVSDPSNC
-137 TIVMDKEG
+137 TIVMDKNG
-145 VHIDG
+145 ITMDG
-150 TLVFEASLMPQLY
+150 TLVFPASEMPNLY

-173 SLRGEH
+173 SVRAEH
-179 PYATYKS
+179 TYATYKS
-186 VELVTEGGSTGGGTT
+186 VELVTEGGTT
-201 TPGETATY
+201 EPTLPTSY

-263 ESLGTIVFAGLDAP
+263 ESLGNIVFAGLDAQA
-277 TESEDLIGVE
+277 ESEDLIGVE

-402 DFTIENLK
+402 DFTVENLE
-410 PEAVEG
+410 PTEDADG
-416 EEGKVVFTTSDTY
+416 NLTFTTSDTY

-491 DKLNYTFRG
+491 DKLEYTFKTATG
-500 TIGTNDPQKL
+500 VNDPQKL
-510 TIESLGNDRYNVILA
+510 TVESLGNNRYNVILA
-525 NLNSVNVLSVNVGT
+525 NLDSYATLYVNVGT
-539 ISFKNVTGNTE
+539 INFLNVEGTTVDGV
-550 NGITTIE
+550 TTID
-557 VANPEVTFTDTDQE
+557 VQKPEVTFTDSEYEFT
-571 LADSKKG
+571 DSKEG
-578 NLKVMFNND
+578 TLKVQFND
-587 KAYLNASGAVK
+587 TKAYLKATGVTS
-598 IVSFGMSFDYTLVYG
+598 IVSFGTSYDYTLVYG

-628 FDKDAKS
+628 FDKDAKQTHASRYS
-635 THSSRALN
+635 TSV
-643 SFSLQQTGKD
+643 SLQQTGKD
-653 KQTKSVKTSK
+653 KQTIEFGKTMNG
-663 AAYEDHTA
+663 YEDLTTGT
-671 DEPFTV
+671 DKFTV
-677 EAGSELTASF
+677 EAGSEVTPSIG
-687 DYTGEWMHSFVYIDF
+687 YVGEWMHGYVYIDLN
-702 DNDGDFSYKEGQWDQ
+702 NDKQFSFNADGADQ
-717 TGTDLVAFS
+717 TGTEVVSYSYYMDQNSKGESASNNCNVNPMPAF
-726 FYSLDSNPKNDASG
+726 
-740 YNSVGDELTGDARN
+740 T
-754 TYAAPSF
+754 APTE
-761 KAPAKAGEYRIRFKI
+761 PGTYRIRFKVDWDNI
-776 DWNCILPGGSSSILS
+776 DAGGSVLSTNHILNN
-791 DGGGVWD
+791 GGGIYD
-798 ATLKVV
+798 ATLEVV
-804 EPVVD
+804 EPVTD

>member
-16 TAFAQSTSEKII
+16 TAFAQSTSEKLLD
-28 PDGTQPNGGTITPK
+28 DGYAPNGSVVPAK

-50 QKIVANVDLTNCL
+50 QKLVVNVNLANCSDTP
-63 TGTNEQI
+63 NECI
-70 FAISTNSAD
+70 FSVSTNATD
-79 IANWEQE
+79 IANWDQE
-86 SGSTLHFFYRQNF
+86 SGSTLHLFYTKNASV
-99 TDWGSTT
+99 WT
-106 ADVHKFAVQYR
+106 ANGWETYTQKFAVQYR
-117 YKGDNG
+117 YAGDNG
-123 ATNRFYEVQDISNC
+123 ATNHYFVVSDPSNC
-137 TIVMDKEG
+137 TIVMDKNG
-145 VHIDG
+145 ITMDG
-150 TLVFEASLMPQLY
+150 TLVFPASEMPNLY

-173 SLRGEH
+173 SVRAEH
-179 PYATYKS
+179 TYATYKS
-186 VELVTEGGSTGGGTT
+186 VELVTEGGTT
-201 TPGETATY
+201 EPTLPTSY

-263 ESLGTIVFAGLDAP
+263 ESLGNIVFGGLDAQA
-277 TESEDLIGVE
+277 ESEDLIGVE

-301 SFDNHMFRVVNGSVG
+301 SFDNHMFRVVKGSVG

-393 NITIGEKTG
+393 NITIGDKTG

-491 DKLNYTFRG
+491 DKLEYTLN
-500 TIGTNDPQKL
+500 TASGTNDPQKL

-525 NLNSVNVLSVNVGT
+525 NLDTYNVLYVNVGT
-539 ISFKNVTGNTE
+539 VSFKNVAGKTE

-557 VANPEVTFTDTDQE
+557 AEKPEVTFTDADYPLE
-571 LADSKKG
+571 DSKEGK
-578 NLKVMFNND
+578 LKVMFNND
-587 KAYLNASGAVK
+587 KAYLDASGVVS
-598 IVSFGMSFDYTLVYG
+598 IPSFGMSYNYKLVYG

-628 FDKDAKS
+628 FDKDAKQ
-635 THSSRALN
+635 THSSRY
-643 SFSLQQTGKD
+643 STSVSLQQTGKD
-653 KQTKSVKTSK
+653 KQTIEFGKTMNG
-663 AAYEDHTA
+663 YEDLTTGT
-671 DEPFTV
+671 DKFTV
-677 EAGSELTASF
+677 EAGSEVTPSIG
-687 DYTGEWMHSFVYIDF
+687 YVGEWMHGYVYIDLN
-702 DNDGDFSYKEGQWDQ
+702 NDKQFSFNADGADQ
-717 TGTDLVAFS
+717 TGTEVVSYSYYKDQNSKGEAVAS
-726 FYSLDSNPKNDASG
+726 SCNVNPM
-740 YNSVGDELTGDARN
+740 
-754 TYAAPSF
+754 PSF
-761 KAPAKAGEYRIRFKI
+761 TAPTTPGTYRIRFKVDWDNI
-776 DWNCILPGGSSSILS
+776 DAGGSVLSTNHILNN
-791 DGGGVWD
+791 GGGIYD
-798 ATLKVV
+798 ATLEVV
-804 EPVVD
+804 EPVTD

-829 GVQISKLQKGLNIV
+829 GVQIAKLQKGLNIV

>member
-16 TAFAQSTSEKII
+16 TAFAQSTSEKLLD
-28 PDGTQPNGGTITPK
+28 DGYAPNGSVVPAK

-50 QKIVANVDLTNCL
+50 QKLVVNVNLANCSDTP
-63 TGTNEQI
+63 NECI
-70 FAISTNSAD
+70 FSVSTNATD
-79 IANWEQE
+79 IANWDQE
-86 SGSTLHFFYRQNF
+86 SGSTLHLFYTKNARV
-99 TDWGSTT
+99 WT
-106 ADVHKFAVQYR
+106 ATGWETYTQKFAVQYR
-117 YKGDNG
+117 YAGDNG
-123 ATNRFYEVQDISNC
+123 ATNHYFVVSDPSNC
-137 TIVMDKEG
+137 TIVMDKNG
-145 VHIDG
+145 ITMDG
-150 TLVFEASLMPQLY
+150 TLVFPASEMPNLY

-173 SLRGEH
+173 SVRAEH
-179 PYATYKS
+179 TYATYKS

-201 TPGETATY
+201 EPTLPTSY

-263 ESLGTIVFAGLDAP
+263 ESLGNIVFAGLDAQA
-277 TESEDLIGVE
+277 ESEDLIGVE

-344 YKMGDVFIPVDHNFT
+344 YKMGDVFIPDDHNFT

-402 DFTIENLK
+402 DFTVENLE
-410 PEAVEG
+410 PTEDADG
-416 EEGKVVFTTSDTY
+416 NLTFTTSDTY

-491 DKLNYTFRG
+491 DKLEYTLN
-500 TIGTNDPQKL
+500 TASGTNDPQKL
-510 TIESLGNDRYNVILA
+510 TIESLGNDRYNVVLA
-525 NLNSVNVLSVNVGT
+525 NLDTYNVLYVNVGT
-539 ISFKNVTGNTE
+539 VSFKNVAGKTE
-550 NGITTIE
+550 NGVTTIE
-557 VANPEVTFTDTDQE
+557 AEKPEVTFTDADYALE
-571 LADSKKG
+571 DSKEGK
-578 NLKVMFNND
+578 LKVMFNND
-587 KAYLNASGAVK
+587 KAYLDASGVVS
-598 IVSFGMSFDYTLVYG
+598 IPSFGMSYNYKLVYG

-628 FDKDAKS
+628 FDKDAKQ
-635 THSSRALN
+635 THSSRY
-643 SFSLQQTGKD
+643 STSVSLQQEGKD
-653 KQTKSVKTSK
+653 KQTIEFGKTMNG
-663 AAYEDHTA
+663 YEDLTA
-671 DEPFTV
+671 GTEKFTV
-677 EAGSELTASF
+677 EAGSEVTPSIG
-687 DYTGEWMHSFVYIDF
+687 YVGEWMHGYVYIDLN
-702 DNDGDFSYKEGQWDQ
+702 NDKQFSFNADGADQ
-717 TGTDLVAFS
+717 TGTEVVS
-726 FYSLDSNPKNDASG
+726 YSYYKDQNSKGESASSNCNVNPM
-740 YNSVGDELTGDARN
+740 
-754 TYAAPSF
+754 PSF
-761 KAPAKAGEYRIRFKI
+761 TAPTTPGTYRIRFKVDWDNI
-776 DWNCILPGGSSSILS
+776 DAGGSVLSTNHILNN
-791 DGGGVWD
+791 GGGIYD
-798 ATLKVV
+798 ATLEVV
-804 EPVVD
+804 EPVTD

-829 GVQISKLQKGLNIV
+829 GVQIAKLQKGLNIV

>member
-16 TAFAQSTSEKII
+16 TAFAQSTSEKLLD
-28 PDGTQPNGGTITPK
+28 DGYASNGSVVPAK

-50 QKIVANVDLTNCL
+50 QKLVVNVNLANCSETP
-63 TGTNEQI
+63 NECI
-70 FAISTNSAD
+70 FSVSTNATD
-79 IANWEQE
+79 IANWDQE
-86 SGSTLHFFYRQNF
+86 SGSTLHLFYTKNASV
-99 TDWGSTT
+99 WT
-106 ADVHKFAVQYR
+106 ANGWETYTQKFAVQYR
-117 YKGDNG
+117 YAGDNG
-123 ATNRFYEVQDISNC
+123 ATNHYFVVSDPSNC
-137 TIVMDKEG
+137 TIVMDKNG
-145 VHIDG
+145 ITMDG
-150 TLVFEASLMPQLY
+150 TLVFPASEMPNLY

-173 SLRGEH
+173 SVRAEH
-179 PYATYKS
+179 TYATYKS

-201 TPGETATY
+201 EPTLPTSY

-263 ESLGTIVFAGLDAP
+263 ESLGNIVFAGLDAQA
-277 TESEDLIGVE
+277 ESEDLIGVE

-402 DFTIENLK
+402 DFTVENLE
-410 PEAVEG
+410 PTEDADG
-416 EEGKVVFTTSDTY
+416 NLTFTASDTY

-434 ADETVLDFT
+434 ADETELDFT

-491 DKLNYTFRG
+491 DKLEYTFKETTG
-500 TIGTNDPQKL
+500 VNDPQKL

-525 NLNSVNVLSVNVGT
+525 NLDSYATLYFNVGT
-539 ISFKNVTGNTE
+539 VNFLNVAGTTVDGV
-550 NGITTIE
+550 TTID
-557 VANPEVTFTDTDQE
+557 VQKPEVTFTDADYG
-571 LADSKKG
+571 LADSNEG
-578 NLKVMFNND
+578 ALKVQFND
-587 KAYLNASGAVK
+587 TKAYLKATGVAK
-598 IVSFGMSFDYTLVYG
+598 IVTYGTSYNYTLVYG

-628 FDKDAKS
+628 FDKDAKQ
-635 THSSRALN
+635 THSSRY
-643 SFSLQQTGKD
+643 STSVSLQQTGKD
-653 KQTKSVKTSK
+653 KQTIEFGKTMNG
-663 AAYEDHTA
+663 YEDLTTGT
-671 DEPFTV
+671 DKFTV
-677 EAGSELTASF
+677 EAGSEVTPSIG
-687 DYTGEWMHSFVYIDF
+687 YVGEWMHGYVYIDLN
-702 DNDGDFSYKEGQWDQ
+702 NDKQFSFNADGADQ
-717 TGTDLVAFS
+717 TGTEVVSYSYYMDQNSKGESASNNCNVNPMPAF
-726 FYSLDSNPKNDASG
+726 
-740 YNSVGDELTGDARN
+740 T
-754 TYAAPSF
+754 APTE
-761 KAPAKAGEYRIRFKI
+761 PGTYRIRFKVDWDNI
-776 DWNCILPGGSSSILS
+776 DAGGSVLSTNHILNN
-791 DGGGVWD
+791 GGGIYD
-798 ATLKVV
+798 ATLEVV

-829 GVQISKLQKGLNIV
+829 GVQIAKLQKGLNIV

>member
-1 MKKIFSLLV
+1 MK
-10 MLVMTA
+10 
-16 TAFAQSTSEKII
+16 
-28 PDGTQPNGGTITPK
+28 
-42 AITVDWAT
+42 
-50 QKIVANVDLTNCL
+50 
-63 TGTNEQI
+63 
-70 FAISTNSAD
+70 
-79 IANWEQE
+79 
-86 SGSTLHFFYRQNF
+86 
-99 TDWGSTT
+99 
-106 ADVHKFAVQYR
+106 
-117 YKGDNG
+117 
-123 ATNRFYEVQDISNC
+123 DISNC
-137 TIVMDKEG
+137 TIVMDKNG
-145 VHIDG
+145 VTIDG

-186 VELVTEGGSTGGGTT
+186 VELVTESGT

-209 EITDNAMT
+209 EFTNNVETVYWKEIAEDDYLDFHQ
-217 MYVPSNNGEDVQN
+217 YV
-230 YTQYMKDAKLQVE
+230 KDAKLQLVKE
-243 KDAEG
+243 LDG
-248 KYTVTFNDVVAGKDR
+248 TYTATLKDVVVGEDR
-263 ESLGTIVFAGLDAP
+263 VSLGDIVIAGLKAKENAGTLQIDVPESTITISAPGSQYDGKSMIIKGGTIDATP
-277 TESEDLIGVE
+277 AADADSKGSASVKLTILVGNGDMIGYEFSDNVYV
-287 IPQGRVCTIYAEGS
+287 PNIY
-301 SFDNHMFRVVNGSVG
+301 
-316 IVPPANEGDPATAH
+316 
-330 VMLSMSD
+330 
-337 DDGNMLA
+337 
-344 YKMGDVFIPVDHNFT
+344 NFT
-359 SDAYVKVGDQTTNFA
+359 SNAYVKAGDEVTNFENA
-374 NSEAVL
+374 QAVL
-380 TEFME
+380 TEYME
-385 DVYKVTFK
+385 DVYRVKFK
-393 NITIGEKTG
+393 KLTLGTKTE

-410 PEAVEG
+410 LKAVDG
-416 EEGKVVFTTSDTY
+416 EEGKIVFETPDTY

-434 ADETVLDFT
+434 ADETELNFT
-443 DFSASVKVGENG
+443 DFVATATKTETG
-455 FEGFV
+455 FENFV

-482 SVVETKIFS
+482 STVETKIFS
-491 DKLNYTFRG
+491 DKLEYTFKTATG
-500 TIGTNDPQKL
+500 VNDPQKL
-510 TIESLGNDRYNVILA
+510 TIESLGNNRYNVILA
-525 NLNSVNVLSVNVGT
+525 NLDTYNTLYVNVGT
-539 ISFKNVTGNTE
+539 ISFLNVEGTTVDGV
-550 NGITTIE
+550 TTID
-557 VANPEVTFTDTDQE
+557 VQKPEVTFTDADYEFTDNKE
-571 LADSKKG
+571 GA
-578 NLKVMFNND
+578 LKVQFND
-587 KAYLNASGAVK
+587 TKAYLKATGVTS
-598 IVSFGMSFDYTLVYG
+598 IVLLNTSYDYTLVFG

-628 FDKDAKS
+628 FDKDANS

-776 DWNCILPGGSSSILS
+776 DWNCILPGGSSTILS

-809 GISTINAEVAN
+809 GISTINAEAAN
-820 GEAQLFTVD
+820 GEAQLFTID
-829 GVQISKLQKGLNIV
+829 GVKLNKLQKGLNIV
-843 RSADGKVK
+843 RTADGKVK

>member
-16 TAFAQSTSEKII
+16 TAFAQSTSEKLLD
-28 PDGTQPNGGTITPK
+28 DGYAPNGSVVPAK

-50 QKIVANVDLTNCL
+50 QKLVVNVNLANCSETP
-63 TGTNEQI
+63 NECI
-70 FAISTNSAD
+70 FSVSTNATD
-79 IANWEQE
+79 IANWDQE
-86 SGSTLHFFYRQNF
+86 SGSTLHLFYTKNASV
-99 TDWGSTT
+99 WT
-106 ADVHKFAVQYR
+106 ANGWETYTQKFAVQYR
-117 YKGDNG
+117 YAGDNG
-123 ATNRFYEVQDISNC
+123 ATNHYFVVSDPSNC
-137 TIVMDKEG
+137 TIVMDKNG
-145 VHIDG
+145 ITMDG
-150 TLVFEASLMPQLY
+150 TLVFPASEMPNLY

-173 SLRGEH
+173 SVRAEH
-179 PYATYKS
+179 TYATYKS
-186 VELVTEGGSTGGGTT
+186 VELVTEGGTTPGGGTT
-201 TPGETATY
+201 EPTLPTSY

-263 ESLGTIVFAGLDAP
+263 ESLGTIIFAGLDAQA
-277 TESEDLIGVE
+277 ESEDLIGVE

-301 SFDNHMFRVVNGSVG
+301 SFNNHMFRVVNGSVG

-402 DFTIENLK
+402 DFTVENLE
-410 PEAVEG
+410 PTEDADG
-416 EEGKVVFTTSDTY
+416 NLTFTTSDTY

-434 ADETVLDFT
+434 ADETELDFT

-491 DKLNYTFRG
+491 DKLEYTLN
-500 TIGTNDPQKL
+500 TASGTNDPQKL

-525 NLNSVNVLSVNVGT
+525 NLDTYNVLYVNVGT
-539 ISFKNVTGNTE
+539 VSFKNVAGKTE
-550 NGITTIE
+550 NGVTTIE
-557 VANPEVTFTDTDQE
+557 AEKPEVTFTDADYALE
-571 LADSKKG
+571 DSKEGK
-578 NLKVMFNND
+578 LKVMFNND
-587 KAYLNASGAVK
+587 KAYLDASGVVS
-598 IVSFGMSFDYTLVYG
+598 IPSFGMSYNYKLVYG

-628 FDKDAKS
+628 FDKDAKQ
-635 THSSRALN
+635 THSSRY
-643 SFSLQQTGKD
+643 STSVSLQQTGKD
-653 KQTKSVKTSK
+653 KQTIEFGKTMNG
-663 AAYEDHTA
+663 YEDLTA
-671 DEPFTV
+671 GTEKFTV
-677 EAGSELTASF
+677 EAGSEVTPSIG
-687 DYTGEWMHSFVYIDF
+687 YVGEWMHGYVYIDLN
-702 DNDGDFSYKEGQWDQ
+702 NDKQFSFNADGADQ
-717 TGTDLVAFS
+717 TGTEVVSYSYYKDQNSKGESASSNCNVNPMPAF
-726 FYSLDSNPKNDASG
+726 
-740 YNSVGDELTGDARN
+740 T
-754 TYAAPSF
+754 APTT
-761 KAPAKAGEYRIRFKI
+761 PGTYRIRFKVDWDNI
-776 DWNCILPGGSSSILS
+776 DAGGSVATGNYILNN
-791 DGGGVWD
+791 GGGIYD
-798 ATLKVV
+798 ATLEVV

-829 GVQISKLQKGLNIV
+829 GVQIAKLQKGLNIV
-843 RSADGKVK
+843 RTADGKVK

>member
-16 TAFAQSTSEKII
+16 TAFAQSTSEKLLD
-28 PDGTQPNGGTITPK
+28 DGYAPNGSVVPAK

-50 QKIVANVDLTNCL
+50 QKLVVNVNLANCSDTP
-63 TGTNEQI
+63 NECI
-70 FAISTNSAD
+70 FSVSTNATD
-79 IANWEQE
+79 IANWDQE
-86 SGSTLHFFYRQNF
+86 SGSTLHLFYTKNASV
-99 TDWGSTT
+99 WT
-106 ADVHKFAVQYR
+106 ANGWETYTQKFAVQYR
-117 YKGDNG
+117 YAGDNG
-123 ATNRFYEVQDISNC
+123 ATNHYFVVSDPSNC
-137 TIVMDKEG
+137 TIVMDKNG
-145 VHIDG
+145 ITMDG
-150 TLVFEASLMPQLY
+150 TLVFPASEMPNLY

-173 SLRGEH
+173 SVRAEH
-179 PYATYKS
+179 TYATYKS
-186 VELVTEGGSTGGGTT
+186 VELVTEGGTT
-201 TPGETATY
+201 EPTLPTSY

-243 KDAEG
+243 KDAKG

-402 DFTIENLK
+402 DFTVENLE
-410 PEAVEG
+410 PTEDADG
-416 EEGKVVFTTSDTY
+416 NLTFTTSDTY

-434 ADETVLDFT
+434 SDETVLDFT

-491 DKLNYTFRG
+491 DKLEYTLN
-500 TIGTNDPQKL
+500 TASGTNDPQKL

-525 NLNSVNVLSVNVGT
+525 NLDTYNVLYVNVGT
-539 ISFKNVTGNTE
+539 VSFKNVAGKTE
-550 NGITTIE
+550 NGVTTIE
-557 VANPEVTFTDTDQE
+557 AEKPEVTFTDADYALE
-571 LADSKKG
+571 DSKEGK
-578 NLKVMFNND
+578 LKVMFNND
-587 KAYLNASGAVK
+587 KAYLDASGVVS
-598 IVSFGMSFDYTLVYG
+598 IPSFGMSYNYKLVYG

-628 FDKDAKS
+628 FDKDAKQ
-635 THSSRALN
+635 THSSRY
-643 SFSLQQTGKD
+643 STSVSLQQTGKD
-653 KQTKSVKTSK
+653 KQTIEFGKTMNG
-663 AAYEDHTA
+663 YEDLTA
-671 DEPFTV
+671 GTEKFTI
-677 EAGSELTASF
+677 EAGSEVTPSIG
-687 DYTGEWMHSFVYIDF
+687 YVGEWMHGYVYIDL
-702 DNDGDFSYKEGQWDQ
+702 DNNKQFSFNADGADQ
-717 TGTDLVAFS
+717 TGTEVVSYSYYKEQNSKGEAVANNCNV
-726 FYSLDSNPKNDASG
+726 NPM
-740 YNSVGDELTGDARN
+740 
-754 TYAAPSF
+754 PSF
-761 KAPAKAGEYRIRFKI
+761 TAPTTPGTYRIRFKVDWDNI
-776 DWNCILPGGSSSILS
+776 DAGGSVASGNYILNN
-791 DGGGVWD
+791 GGGIYD
-798 ATLKVV
+798 ATLEVV

-829 GVQISKLQKGLNIV
+829 GVQIAKLQKGLNIV

>member
-16 TAFAQSTSEKII
+16 TAFAQSTSEKLLD
-28 PDGTQPNGGTITPK
+28 DGYAPNGSVVPAK

-50 QKIVANVDLTNCL
+50 QKLVVNVNLANCSDTP
-63 TGTNEQI
+63 NECI
-70 FAISTNSAD
+70 FSVSTNATD
-79 IANWEQE
+79 IANWDQE
-86 SGSTLHFFYRQNF
+86 SGSTLHLFYTKNAQV
-99 TDWGSTT
+99 WT
-106 ADVHKFAVQYR
+106 ANGWETYTQKFAVQYR
-117 YKGDNG
+117 YAGDNG
-123 ATNRFYEVQDISNC
+123 ATNHYFVVSDPSNC
-137 TIVMDKEG
+137 TIVMDKDG
-145 VHIDG
+145 ITMDG
-150 TLVFEASLMPQLY
+150 TLVFPASEMPNLY

-173 SLRGEH
+173 SVRAEH
-179 PYATYKS
+179 TYATYKS
-186 VELVTEGGSTGGGTT
+186 VELVTEGGTTPGGGTT
-201 TPGETATY
+201 EPTLPTSY

-217 MYVPSNNGEDVQN
+217 MYVPSNTGDDVQ
-230 YTQYMKDAKLQVE
+230 YYKQYMKDAKLQVE
-243 KDAEG
+243 KDADG
-248 KYTVTFNDVVAGKDR
+248 KYTVTFNDVVAGKNR
-263 ESLGTIVFAGLDAP
+263 ESLGNIVFGGLEAQA
-277 TESEDLIGVE
+277 ESEDLIGVE

-316 IVPPANEGDPATAH
+316 IVPPASEGEPATAF
-330 VMLSMSD
+330 VQLSMSD
-337 DDGNMLA
+337 DDGNMVA
-344 YKMGDVFIPVDHNFT
+344 YQMGDVFIPVDHNFT
-359 SDAYVKVGDQTTNFA
+359 SDAYVKVGDQTTNFE

-385 DVYKVTFK
+385 DVYMVTFK

-402 DFTIENLK
+402 DFTVENLE
-410 PEAVEG
+410 PTEDADG
-416 EEGKVVFTTSDTY
+416 NLTFTTPDTY

-434 ADETVLDFT
+434 ADETELDFT

-525 NLNSVNVLSVNVGT
+525 NLNSANVLSVNVGT
-539 ISFKNVTGNTE
+539 ISFKNVAGNTE

-557 VANPEVTFTDTDQE
+557 VANPDVTFTDTDQE
-571 LADSKKG
+571 LVDSKKG

-628 FDKDAKS
+628 FDKDAKQ
-635 THSSRALN
+635 THSSRY
-643 SFSLQQTGKD
+643 SSSVSLQQTGKD
-653 KQTKSVKTSK
+653 KQTIEFGKTMNG
-663 AAYEDHTA
+663 YEDLTTGT
-671 DEPFTV
+671 DKFTV
-677 EAGSELTASF
+677 EAGSEVTPSIG
-687 DYTGEWMHSFVYIDF
+687 YVGEWMHGYVYIDLN
-702 DNDGDFSYKEGQWDQ
+702 NDKQFSFNADGADQ
-717 TGTDLVAFS
+717 TGTEVVS
-726 FYSLDSNPKNDASG
+726 YSYYMDQNSKGESASSNCNVNPM
-740 YNSVGDELTGDARN
+740 
-754 TYAAPSF
+754 PSF
-761 KAPAKAGEYRIRFKI
+761 TAPTTPGTYRIRFKVDWDNI
-776 DWNCILPGGSSSILS
+776 DAGGSVLSTNHILNN
-791 DGGGVWD
+791 GGGIYD
-798 ATLKVV
+798 ATLEVV
-804 EPVVD
+804 APVVD
-809 GISTINAEVAN
+809 GISTIEAEAA
-820 GEAQLFTVD
+820 GAQLFTVD

>member
-16 TAFAQSTSEKII
+16 TAFAQSTSEKLLD
-28 PDGTQPNGGTITPK
+28 DGYAPNGSVVPAK

-50 QKIVANVDLTNCL
+50 QKLVVNVNLANCSETP
-63 TGTNEQI
+63 NECI
-70 FAISTNSAD
+70 FSVSTNATD
-79 IANWEQE
+79 IANWDQE
-86 SGSTLHFFYRQNF
+86 SGSTLHLFYTKNASV
-99 TDWGSTT
+99 WT
-106 ADVHKFAVQYR
+106 ANGWETYTQKFAVQYR
-117 YKGDNG
+117 YAGDNG
-123 ATNRFYEVQDISNC
+123 ATNHYFVVSDPSNC
-137 TIVMDKEG
+137 TIVMDKNG
-145 VHIDG
+145 ITMDG
-150 TLVFEASLMPQLY
+150 TLVFPASEMPNLY

-173 SLRGEH
+173 SVRAEH
-179 PYATYKS
+179 TYATYKS
-186 VELVTEGGSTGGGTT
+186 VELVTEGGTT
-201 TPGETATY
+201 EPTLPTSY

-263 ESLGTIVFAGLDAP
+263 ESLGNIVFAGLDAQA
-277 TESEDLIGVE
+277 ESEDLIGVE

-402 DFTIENLK
+402 DFTVENLE
-410 PEAVEG
+410 PTEDADG
-416 EEGKVVFTTSDTY
+416 NLTFTTSDTY

-491 DKLNYTFRG
+491 DKLEYTLN
-500 TIGTNDPQKL
+500 TASGTNDPQKL

-525 NLNSVNVLSVNVGT
+525 NLDTYNVLYVNVGT
-539 ISFKNVTGNTE
+539 VSFKNVAGKTE
-550 NGITTIE
+550 NGVTTIE
-557 VANPEVTFTDTDQE
+557 AEKPEVTFTDADYALE
-571 LADSKKG
+571 DSKEGK
-578 NLKVMFNND
+578 LKVMFNND
-587 KAYLNASGAVK
+587 KAYLDASGVVS
-598 IVSFGMSFDYTLVYG
+598 IPSFGMSYNYKLVYG

-628 FDKDAKS
+628 FDKDAKQ
-635 THSSRALN
+635 THSSRY
-643 SFSLQQTGKD
+643 STSVSLQQTGKD
-653 KQTKSVKTSK
+653 KQTIEFGKTMNG
-663 AAYEDHTA
+663 YEDLTTGT
-671 DEPFTV
+671 DKFTV
-677 EAGSELTASF
+677 EAGSEVTPSIG
-687 DYTGEWMHSFVYIDF
+687 YVGEWMHGYVYIDLN
-702 DNDGDFSYKEGQWDQ
+702 NDKQFSFNADGADQ
-717 TGTDLVAFS
+717 TGTEVVSYSYYKEQNSKGEAVANNCNV
-726 FYSLDSNPKNDASG
+726 NPMPAF
-740 YNSVGDELTGDARN
+740 T
-754 TYAAPSF
+754 APTT
-761 KAPAKAGEYRIRFKI
+761 PGTYRIRFKVDWDNI
-776 DWNCILPGGSSSILS
+776 DAGGSVASGNYILNN
-791 DGGGVWD
+791 GGGIYD
-798 ATLKVV
+798 ATLEVV
-804 EPVVD
+804 EPVTD

-829 GVQISKLQKGLNIV
+829 GVQIAKLQKGLNIV

>member
-16 TAFAQSTSEKII
+16 TAFAQSTSEKLLD
-28 PDGTQPNGGTITPK
+28 DGYAPNGSVVPAK

-50 QKIVANVDLTNCL
+50 QKLVVNVNLANCSDTP
-63 TGTNEQI
+63 NECI
-70 FAISTNSAD
+70 FSVSTNATD
-79 IANWEQE
+79 IANWDQE
-86 SGSTLHFFYRQNF
+86 SGSTLHLFYTKNASV
-99 TDWGSTT
+99 WT
-106 ADVHKFAVQYR
+106 ANGWETYTQKFAVQYR
-117 YKGDNG
+117 YAGDNG
-123 ATNRFYEVQDISNC
+123 ATNHYFVVSDPSNC
-137 TIVMDKEG
+137 TIVMDKNG
-145 VHIDG
+145 ITMDG
-150 TLVFEASLMPQLY
+150 TLVFPASEMPNLY

-173 SLRGEH
+173 SVRAEH
-179 PYATYKS
+179 TYATYKS

-263 ESLGTIVFAGLDAP
+263 ESLGNIVFAGLDAQA
-277 TESEDLIGVE
+277 ESEDLIGVE

-402 DFTIENLK
+402 DFTVENLE
-410 PEAVEG
+410 PTEDADG
-416 EEGKVVFTTSDTY
+416 NLTFTTSDTY

-491 DKLNYTFRG
+491 DKLEYTFKAATG
-500 TIGTNDPQKL
+500 VNDPQKL

-525 NLNSVNVLSVNVGT
+525 NLNSANVLSVNVGT
-539 ISFKNVTGNTE
+539 ISFKNVAGNTE

-571 LADSKKG
+571 LVDSKKG

-628 FDKDAKS
+628 FDKDAKQ
-635 THSSRALN
+635 THSSRY
-643 SFSLQQTGKD
+643 STSVSLQQTGKD
-653 KQTKSVKTSK
+653 KQTIEFGKTMNG
-663 AAYEDHTA
+663 YEDLTA
-671 DEPFTV
+671 GTEKFTV
-677 EAGSELTASF
+677 EAGSEVTPSIG
-687 DYTGEWMHSFVYIDF
+687 YVGEWMHGYVYIDL
-702 DNDGDFSYKEGQWDQ
+702 DNDKQFSFNADGADQ
-717 TGTDLVAFS
+717 TGTEVVS
-726 FYSLDSNPKNDASG
+726 YSYYKDQNSKGESASSNCNVNPM
-740 YNSVGDELTGDARN
+740 
-754 TYAAPSF
+754 PSF
-761 KAPAKAGEYRIRFKI
+761 TAPTTPGTYRIRFKVDWDNI
-776 DWNCILPGGSSSILS
+776 DAGGSVASGNYILNN
-791 DGGGVWD
+791 GGGIYD
-798 ATLKVV
+798 ATLEVV

-809 GISTINAEVAN
+809 GISTINVEAAN

-829 GVQISKLQKGLNIV
+829 GVQIAKLQKGLNIV

>member
-16 TAFAQSTSEKII
+16 TAFAQSTSEKLLD
-28 PDGTQPNGGTITPK
+28 DGYAPNGSVVPAK

-50 QKIVANVDLTNCL
+50 QKLVVNVNLANCSDTP
-63 TGTNEQI
+63 NECI
-70 FAISTNSAD
+70 FSVSTNATD
-79 IANWEQE
+79 IANWDQE
-86 SGSTLHFFYRQNF
+86 SGSTLHLFYTKNARV
-99 TDWGSTT
+99 WT
-106 ADVHKFAVQYR
+106 ATGWETYTQKFAVQYR
-117 YKGDNG
+117 YAGDNG
-123 ATNRFYEVQDISNC
+123 ATNHYFVVSDPSNC
-137 TIVMDKEG
+137 TIVMDKNG
-145 VHIDG
+145 ITMDG
-150 TLVFEASLMPQLY
+150 TLVFPASEMPNLY

-173 SLRGEH
+173 SVRAEH
-179 PYATYKS
+179 TYATYKS

-201 TPGETATY
+201 EPTLPTSY

-263 ESLGTIVFAGLDAP
+263 ESLGNIVFAGLDAQA
-277 TESEDLIGVE
+277 ESEDLIGVE

-316 IVPPANEGDPATAH
+316 IVPPANEGEPATAH

-359 SDAYVKVGDQTTNFA
+359 SDAYVKVSDQTTNFA

-393 NITIGEKTG
+393 NITIGDKTG
-402 DFTIENLK
+402 DFTVENLE
-410 PEAVEG
+410 PTEDADG
-416 EEGKVVFTTSDTY
+416 NLTFTTPDTY

-434 ADETVLDFT
+434 ADETELDFT

-491 DKLNYTFRG
+491 DKLEYTFKTATG
-500 TIGTNDPQKL
+500 VNDPQKL
-510 TIESLGNDRYNVILA
+510 TVESLGNNRYNVILA
-525 NLNSVNVLSVNVGT
+525 NLDSYATLYVNVGT
-539 ISFKNVTGNTE
+539 INFLNVEGTTVDGV
-550 NGITTIE
+550 TTID
-557 VANPEVTFTDTDQE
+557 VQKPEVTFTDSEYEFT
-571 LADSKKG
+571 DSKEG
-578 NLKVMFNND
+578 TLKVQFND
-587 KAYLNASGAVK
+587 TKAYLKATGVTS
-598 IVSFGMSFDYTLVYG
+598 IVSFGTSYDYTLVYG

-628 FDKDAKS
+628 FDKDAKQ
-635 THSSRALN
+635 THSSRY
-643 SFSLQQTGKD
+643 SSSVSLQQTGKD
-653 KQTKSVKTSK
+653 KQTIEFGKTMNG
-663 AAYEDHTA
+663 YEDLTTGT
-671 DEPFTV
+671 EKFTV
-677 EAGSELTASF
+677 EAGSEVTPSIG
-687 DYTGEWMHSFVYIDF
+687 YVGEWMHGYVYIDLN
-702 DNDGDFSYKEGQWDQ
+702 NDKQFSFNADGADQ
-717 TGTDLVAFS
+717 TGTEVVS
-726 FYSLDSNPKNDASG
+726 YSYYMDQNSKGESASSNCNVNPM
-740 YNSVGDELTGDARN
+740 
-754 TYAAPSF
+754 PSF
-761 KAPAKAGEYRIRFKI
+761 TAPTTPGTYRIRFKVDWDNI
-776 DWNCILPGGSSSILS
+776 DAGGSVVSGNHILNN
-791 DGGGVWD
+791 GGGIYD
-798 ATLKVV
+798 ATLEVV

-843 RSADGKVK
+843 HSADGKVK

>member
-16 TAFAQSTSEKII
+16 TAFAQSTSEKLLD
-28 PDGTQPNGGTITPK
+28 DGYAPNGSVVPAK

-50 QKIVANVDLTNCL
+50 QKLVVNVNLANCSDTP
-63 TGTNEQI
+63 NECI
-70 FAISTNSAD
+70 FSVSTNATD
-79 IANWEQE
+79 IANWDQE
-86 SGSTLHFFYRQNF
+86 SGSTLHLFYTKNAQV
-99 TDWGSTT
+99 WT
-106 ADVHKFAVQYR
+106 ANGWETYTQKFAVQYR
-117 YKGDNG
+117 YAGDNG
-123 ATNRFYEVQDISNC
+123 ATNHYFVVSDPSNC
-137 TIVMDKEG
+137 TIVMDKDG
-145 VHIDG
+145 ITMDG
-150 TLVFEASLMPQLY
+150 TLVFPASEMPNLY

-173 SLRGEH
+173 SVRAEH
-179 PYATYKS
+179 TYATYKS
-186 VELVTEGGSTGGGTT
+186 VELVTEGGTT
-201 TPGETATY
+201 EPTLPTSY

-263 ESLGTIVFAGLDAP
+263 ESLGNIVFGGLEAQA
-277 TESEDLIGVE
+277 ESEDLIGVE

-316 IVPPANEGDPATAH
+316 IVPPASEGEPATAH

-385 DVYKVTFK
+385 DVYMVTFK
-393 NITIGEKTG
+393 NITIGDKTG
-402 DFTIENLK
+402 DFTIENLE
-410 PEAVEG
+410 PTEDADG
-416 EEGKVVFTTSDTY
+416 NLTFTTSDTY

-434 ADETVLDFT
+434 ADETELDFT

-491 DKLNYTFRG
+491 DKLEYTFKTATG
-500 TIGTNDPQKL
+500 VNDPQKL
-510 TIESLGNDRYNVILA
+510 TVESLGNNRYNVILA
-525 NLNSVNVLSVNVGT
+525 NLDSYATLYVNVGT
-539 ISFKNVTGNTE
+539 INFLNVEGTTVDGV
-550 NGITTIE
+550 TTID
-557 VANPEVTFTDTDQE
+557 VQKPEVTFTDSEYEFT
-571 LADSKKG
+571 DSKEG
-578 NLKVMFNND
+578 TLKVQFND
-587 KAYLNASGAVK
+587 TKAYLKATGVTS
-598 IVSFGMSFDYTLVYG
+598 IVSFGTSYDYTLVYG

-628 FDKDAKS
+628 FDKDAKQ
-635 THSSRALN
+635 THSSRY
-643 SFSLQQTGKD
+643 SSSVSLQQTGKD
-653 KQTKSVKTSK
+653 KQTIEFGKTMNG
-663 AAYEDHTA
+663 YEDLTTGT
-671 DEPFTV
+671 EKFTV
-677 EAGSELTASF
+677 ETGSEVTPSIG
-687 DYTGEWMHSFVYIDF
+687 YVGEWMHGYVYIDLN
-702 DNDGDFSYKEGQWDQ
+702 NDKQFSFNAEGADQ
-717 TGTDLVAFS
+717 TGTEVVSYSYYMDQNSKGESASSNCNVNPMPAF
-726 FYSLDSNPKNDASG
+726 
-740 YNSVGDELTGDARN
+740 T
-754 TYAAPSF
+754 APTE
-761 KAPAKAGEYRIRFKI
+761 PGTYRIRFKVDWDNI
-776 DWNCILPGGSSSILS
+776 DAGGSVLSTNHILNN
-791 DGGGVWD
+791 GGGIYD
-798 ATLKVV
+798 ATLEVV

-809 GISTINAEVAN
+809 GISTIEAEAA
-820 GEAQLFTVD
+820 GAQLFTVD
-829 GVQISKLQKGLNIV
+829 GVQIAKLQKGLNIV

>member
-16 TAFAQSTSEKII
+16 TAFAQSTSEKLLD
-28 PDGTQPNGGTITPK
+28 DGYAPNGSVIPAK

-50 QKIVANVDLTNCL
+50 QKLVVNVNLANCSDTP
-63 TGTNEQI
+63 NECI
-70 FAISTNSAD
+70 FSVSTNATD
-79 IANWEQE
+79 IANWDQE
-86 SGSTLHFFYRQNF
+86 SGSTLHLFYTKNARV
-99 TDWGSTT
+99 WT
-106 ADVHKFAVQYR
+106 ATGWETYTQKFAVQYR
-117 YKGDNG
+117 YAGDNG
-123 ATNRFYEVQDISNC
+123 ATNHYFVVSDPSNC
-137 TIVMDKEG
+137 TIVMDKNG
-145 VHIDG
+145 ITMDG
-150 TLVFEASLMPQLY
+150 TLVFPASEMPNLY

-173 SLRGEH
+173 SVRAEH
-179 PYATYKS
+179 TYATYKS
-186 VELVTEGGSTGGGTT
+186 VELVTEGGTT
-201 TPGETATY
+201 EPTLPTSY

-243 KDAEG
+243 KDAKG
-248 KYTVTFNDVVAGKDR
+248 KYTVTFNDVVAGKDC

-393 NITIGEKTG
+393 NITIGDKTG
-402 DFTIENLK
+402 DFTVENLE
-410 PEAVEG
+410 PTEDADG
-416 EEGKVVFTTSDTY
+416 NLTFTTSDTY

-491 DKLNYTFRG
+491 DKLEYTLN
-500 TIGTNDPQKL
+500 TASGTNDPQKL
-510 TIESLGNDRYNVILA
+510 TIESLGNDRYNVVLA
-525 NLNSVNVLSVNVGT
+525 NLDTYNVLYVNVGT
-539 ISFKNVTGNTE
+539 VSFKNVAGKTE
-550 NGITTIE
+550 NGVTTIE
-557 VANPEVTFTDTDQE
+557 AEKPEVTFTDADYALE
-571 LADSKKG
+571 DSKEGK
-578 NLKVMFNND
+578 LKVMFNND
-587 KAYLNASGAVK
+587 KAYLDASGVVS
-598 IVSFGMSFDYTLVYG
+598 IPSFGMSYNYKLVYG

-628 FDKDAKS
+628 FDKDAKQ
-635 THSSRALN
+635 THSSRY
-643 SFSLQQTGKD
+643 STSVSLQQTGKD
-653 KQTKSVKTSK
+653 KQTIEFGKTMNG
-663 AAYEDHTA
+663 YEDLTA
-671 DEPFTV
+671 GTEKFTV
-677 EAGSELTASF
+677 EAGSEVTPSIG
-687 DYTGEWMHSFVYIDF
+687 YVGEWMHGYVYIDLN
-702 DNDGDFSYKEGQWDQ
+702 NDKQFSFNADGADQ
-717 TGTDLVAFS
+717 TGTEVVSYSYYKDQNSKGEAVAS
-726 FYSLDSNPKNDASG
+726 SCNVNPM
-740 YNSVGDELTGDARN
+740 
-754 TYAAPSF
+754 PSF
-761 KAPAKAGEYRIRFKI
+761 TAPTTPGTYRIRFKVDWDNI
-776 DWNCILPGGSSSILS
+776 DAGGSVASGNYILNN
-791 DGGGVWD
+791 GGGIYD
-798 ATLKVV
+798 ATLEVV

-809 GISTINAEVAN
+809 GISTINVEAAN

>member
-16 TAFAQSTSEKII
+16 TAFAQSTSEKLLD
-28 PDGTQPNGGTITPK
+28 DGYAPNGSVVPAK

-50 QKIVANVDLTNCL
+50 QKLVVNVNLANCSETP
-63 TGTNEQI
+63 NECI
-70 FAISTNSAD
+70 FSVSTNATD
-79 IANWEQE
+79 IANWDQE
-86 SGSTLHFFYRQNF
+86 SGSTLHLFYTKNASV
-99 TDWGSTT
+99 WT
-106 ADVHKFAVQYR
+106 ANGWETYTQKFAVQYR
-117 YKGDNG
+117 YAGDNG
-123 ATNRFYEVQDISNC
+123 ATNHYFVVSDPSNC
-137 TIVMDKEG
+137 TIVMDKNG
-145 VHIDG
+145 ITMDG
-150 TLVFEASLMPQLY
+150 TLVFPASEMPNLY

-173 SLRGEH
+173 SVRAEH
-179 PYATYKS
+179 TYATYKS
-186 VELVTEGGSTGGGTT
+186 VELVTEGGTTPGGGTT
-201 TPGETATY
+201 EPTLPTSY

-263 ESLGTIVFAGLDAP
+263 ESLGNIVFAGLDAQA
-277 TESEDLIGVE
+277 ESEDLIGVE

-402 DFTIENLK
+402 DFTVENLE
-410 PEAVEG
+410 PTEDADG
-416 EEGKVVFTTSDTY
+416 NLTFTTSDTY

-434 ADETVLDFT
+434 SDETVLDFT

-491 DKLNYTFRG
+491 DKLEYTFN
-500 TIGTNDPQKL
+500 TASGTNDPQKL

-525 NLNSVNVLSVNVGT
+525 NLDTYNVLYVNVGT
-539 ISFKNVTGNTE
+539 VSFKNVAGKTE

-557 VANPEVTFTDTDQE
+557 AEKPEVTFTDADYALE
-571 LADSKKG
+571 DSKEGK
-578 NLKVMFNND
+578 LKVMFNND
-587 KAYLNASGAVK
+587 KAYLNASGV
-598 IVSFGMSFDYTLVYG
+598 VSIPLFSRSYTYKLVYG
-613 TEFSTEEPKDDYAIN
+613 SEFSTEEPKDDYAIN
-628 FDKDAKS
+628 FDKDAKQ
-635 THSSRALN
+635 THSSRY
-643 SFSLQQTGKD
+643 STSVSLQQTGKD
-653 KQTKSVKTSK
+653 KQTIEFGKTMNG
-663 AAYEDHTA
+663 YEDLTTGT
-671 DEPFTV
+671 EKFTV
-677 EAGSELTASF
+677 EAGSEVTPSIG
-687 DYTGEWMHSFVYIDF
+687 YVGEWMHGYVYIDL
-702 DNDGDFSYKEGQWDQ
+702 DNNKQFSFNADGADQ
-717 TGTDLVAFS
+717 TGTEVVSYSYYKDQNSKGEAVAS
-726 FYSLDSNPKNDASG
+726 SCNVNPM
-740 YNSVGDELTGDARN
+740 
-754 TYAAPSF
+754 PSF
-761 KAPAKAGEYRIRFKI
+761 TAPTTPGTYRIRFKVDWDNI
-776 DWNCILPGGSSSILS
+776 DAGGSVASGNYILNN
-791 DGGGVWD
+791 GGGIYD
-798 ATLKVV
+798 ATLEVV

-809 GISTINAEVAN
+809 GISTINAEAAN

-829 GVQISKLQKGLNIV
+829 GVQIAKLQKGLNIV

>member
-16 TAFAQSTSEKII
+16 TAFAQSTSEKLLD
-28 PDGTQPNGGTITPK
+28 DGYAPNGSVVPAK

-50 QKIVANVDLTNCL
+50 QKLVVNVNLANCSDTP
-63 TGTNEQI
+63 NECI
-70 FAISTNSAD
+70 FSVSTNATD
-79 IANWEQE
+79 IANWDQE
-86 SGSTLHFFYRQNF
+86 SGSTLHLFYTKNASV
-99 TDWGSTT
+99 WT
-106 ADVHKFAVQYR
+106 ANGWETYTQKFAVQYR
-117 YKGDNG
+117 YAGDNG
-123 ATNRFYEVQDISNC
+123 ATNHYFVVSDPSNC
-137 TIVMDKEG
+137 TIVMDKNG
-145 VHIDG
+145 ITMDG
-150 TLVFEASLMPQLY
+150 TLVFPASEMPNLY

-173 SLRGEH
+173 SVRAEH
-179 PYATYKS
+179 TYATYKS
-186 VELVTEGGSTGGGTT
+186 VELVTEGGTT
-201 TPGETATY
+201 EPTLPTSY

-243 KDAEG
+243 KDAKG

-402 DFTIENLK
+402 DFTVENLE
-410 PEAVEG
+410 PTEDADG
-416 EEGKVVFTTSDTY
+416 NLTFTTSDTY

-434 ADETVLDFT
+434 ADETELDFT

-491 DKLNYTFRG
+491 DKLEYTFKETTG
-500 TIGTNDPQKL
+500 VNDPQKL

-525 NLNSVNVLSVNVGT
+525 NLDSYATLYFNVGT
-539 ISFKNVTGNTE
+539 VNFLNVAGKTE
-550 NGITTIE
+550 NGVTTID
-557 VANPEVTFTDTDQE
+557 VQKPEVTFTDADYG
-571 LADSKKG
+571 LADSNEG
-578 NLKVMFNND
+578 ALKVQFND
-587 KAYLNASGAVK
+587 TKAYLKATGVAK
-598 IVSFGMSFDYTLVYG
+598 IVTYGTSYDYTLVYG

-628 FDKDAKS
+628 FDKDAKQ
-635 THSSRALN
+635 THSSRY
-643 SFSLQQTGKD
+643 STSVSLQQTGKD
-653 KQTKSVKTSK
+653 KQTIEFGKTMNG
-663 AAYEDHTA
+663 YEDLTTGT
-671 DEPFTV
+671 DKFTV
-677 EAGSELTASF
+677 EAGSEVTPSIG
-687 DYTGEWMHSFVYIDF
+687 YVGEWMHGYVYIDLN
-702 DNDGDFSYKEGQWDQ
+702 NDKQFSFNADGADQ
-717 TGTDLVAFS
+717 TGTEVVSYSYYKDQNSKGESASSNCNVNPMPAF
-726 FYSLDSNPKNDASG
+726 
-740 YNSVGDELTGDARN
+740 T
-754 TYAAPSF
+754 APTE
-761 KAPAKAGEYRIRFKI
+761 PGTYRIRFKVDWDNI
-776 DWNCILPGGSSSILS
+776 DAGGSVLSTNHILNN
-791 DGGGVWD
+791 GGGIYD
-798 ATLKVV
+798 ATLEVV

-809 GISTINAEVAN
+809 GISTINAEAAN

-829 GVQISKLQKGLNIV
+829 GVQIAKLQKGLNIV

>member
-16 TAFAQSTSEKII
+16 TAFAQSTSEKLLD
-28 PDGTQPNGGTITPK
+28 DGYAPNGSVVPAK

-50 QKIVANVDLTNCL
+50 QKLVVNVNLANCSDTP
-63 TGTNEQI
+63 NECI
-70 FAISTNSAD
+70 FSVSTNATD
-79 IANWEQE
+79 IANWDQE
-86 SGSTLHFFYRQNF
+86 SGSTLHLFYTKNASV
-99 TDWGSTT
+99 WT
-106 ADVHKFAVQYR
+106 ANGWETYTQKFAVQYR
-117 YKGDNG
+117 YAGDNG
-123 ATNRFYEVQDISNC
+123 ATNHYFVVSDPSNC
-137 TIVMDKEG
+137 TIVMDKNG
-145 VHIDG
+145 ITMDG
-150 TLVFEASLMPQLY
+150 TLVFPASEMPNLY

-173 SLRGEH
+173 SVRAEH
-179 PYATYKS
+179 TYATYKS
-186 VELVTEGGSTGGGTT
+186 VELVTEGGTT
-201 TPGETATY
+201 EPTLPTSY

-263 ESLGTIVFAGLDAP
+263 ESLGNIVFGGLDAQA
-277 TESEDLIGVE
+277 ESEDLIGVE

-301 SFDNHMFRVVNGSVG
+301 SFDNHMFRVVKGSVG

-393 NITIGEKTG
+393 NITIGDKTG

-491 DKLNYTFRG
+491 DKLEYTLN
-500 TIGTNDPQKL
+500 TASGTNDPQKL

-525 NLNSVNVLSVNVGT
+525 NLDTYNVLYVNVGT
-539 ISFKNVTGNTE
+539 VSFKNVAGKTE

-557 VANPEVTFTDTDQE
+557 AEKPEVTFTDADYPLE
-571 LADSKKG
+571 DSKEGK
-578 NLKVMFNND
+578 LKVMFNDD
-587 KAYLNASGAVK
+587 KAYLDASGVVS
-598 IVSFGMSFDYTLVYG
+598 IPSFGMSYNYKLVYG

-628 FDKDAKS
+628 FDKDAKQ
-635 THSSRALN
+635 THSSRY
-643 SFSLQQTGKD
+643 STSVSLQQEGKD
-653 KQTKSVKTSK
+653 KQTIEFGKTMNG
-663 AAYEDHTA
+663 YEDLTA
-671 DEPFTV
+671 GTEKFTV
-677 EAGSELTASF
+677 EAGSEVTPSIG
-687 DYTGEWMHSFVYIDF
+687 YVGEWMHGYVYIDLN
-702 DNDGDFSYKEGQWDQ
+702 NDKQFSFNADGADQ
-717 TGTDLVAFS
+717 TGTEVVSYSYYKDQNSKGEAVAS
-726 FYSLDSNPKNDASG
+726 SCNVNPM
-740 YNSVGDELTGDARN
+740 
-754 TYAAPSF
+754 PSF
-761 KAPAKAGEYRIRFKI
+761 TAPTTPGTYRIRFKVDWDNI
-776 DWNCILPGGSSSILS
+776 DAGGSVLSTNHILNN
-791 DGGGVWD
+791 GGGIYD
-798 ATLKVV
+798 ATLEVV
-804 EPVVD
+804 EPVTD